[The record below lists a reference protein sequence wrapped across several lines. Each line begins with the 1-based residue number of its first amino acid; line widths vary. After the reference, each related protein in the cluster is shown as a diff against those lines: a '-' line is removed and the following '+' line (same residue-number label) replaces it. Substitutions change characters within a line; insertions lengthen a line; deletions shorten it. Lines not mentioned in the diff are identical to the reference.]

1 MASKLTHMKKY
12 IFLTV
17 ALLLMS
23 VQLFAQTPVY
33 LTKAYQPVESDRYNS
48 YSSLEIQGGDV
59 WNNCFT
65 LGVINNYHGYA
76 TFHLGGKYESIS
88 FILGAEKSYGG
99 NDPNIVQ
106 IHADGRRIFDYVL
119 RDGDLGQHFTLNI
132 SGVDKLEFSLVK
144 PEVEAAFCEVA
155 LWTKG
160 QTPHDLRGKN
170 NPEVKTRKLFR
181 DIVPY
186 RINYSSSN
194 TSGNSGR
201 HTLVGPDKETKS
213 IKIGNKEYDYGLWL
227 GMSMRLIG
235 SGESE
240 TNFNIRGQYETLRF
254 VVGPLAT
261 DDGNDT
267 SRGWVTVKG
276 DNKILYEYEINEE
289 SIAQQVTLDVKGIHK
304 LTFMSEQASGNLDG
318 AIVDAWVYPKG
329 EAPEVDKGA
338 GVAVTVDAPDPR
350 LKELPDVCKLISNI
364 PPYSLRSKVEYQLY
378 EGVSDYV
385 TFSMGGTKFNEGFI
399 LYMTSSFLN
408 NDLRSHAIFDLGNE
422 FDYVSFTAGYVSK
435 SWVMGN
441 DKLRVYA
448 DEELILEVPLHATY
462 PNQKFVL
469 PINKCRKLKFESGGQ
484 GTMDAAAFGVADL
497 VVYRGEPVENDL
509 FVHPV
514 PECPDEIDLIDLGA
528 PYIHYVSS
536 SREGAFVDGTSKKN
550 YFTRYDGSRIYKGF
564 VLQTSTHFS
573 LDFGALSG
581 SDAVGAGAVGA
592 AAVGASFVATGAA
605 VGGAMVG
612 TTLAPIAPLLML
624 AAGGEVAENSCAA
637 FNTYGQYNSVTFTV
651 ECLRKEGDT
660 QLLGPDT
667 MQPDISERKER
678 LLIGSNLNVVAEFD
692 VFEGMQP
699 QTVTVPIEGCEQ
711 LMFWLSNTAGTST
724 AYVFHDIKV
733 SKKKTELVVP
743 EDMRTAL
750 TVVTEPIWTTLTVPE
765 GWEHPGKTGVKVIDD
780 FIWDVTDLY
789 DAVQEALTKRAPGYN
804 VYTYY
809 LETEAGQICKAVKL
823 FTKGEEVAS
832 GSDGWRIPY
841 TLKEY
846 KYDFDELESMREDVA
861 DLLVQLPAANV
872 GLVELGLGAISF
884 GKVMKK
890 ANKMLLELR
899 KVINDMYRCA
909 RENEAYLLTLLNS
922 AVDIDGRVSTERTIF
937 APLLP
942 GETPP
947 PGETAKVR
955 NFSE

>member
-1 MASKLTHMKKY
+1 MKKY
-12 IFLTV
+12 IFFIAV
-17 ALLLMS
+17 FLMVS
-23 VQLFAQTPVY
+23 VQLLAQTPVY
-33 LTKAYQPVESDRYNS
+33 LTKAYQPVESDRYNA

-88 FILGAEKSYGG
+88 FILGAEKSHGG

-155 LWTKG
+155 LWTKD

-170 NPEVKTRKLFR
+170 DPEVKTRMLFR
-181 DIVPY
+181 DIAPY
-186 RINYSSSN
+186 RMNGSSF
-194 TSGNSGR
+194 NSQGDGR
-201 HTLVGPDKETKS
+201 HTWVAPDRKTKS
-213 IKIGNKEYDYGLWL
+213 IKIGNKTYEYGLLL
-227 GMSMRLIG
+227 GMSMRL
-235 SGESE
+235 SGGGKSS
-240 TNFNIRGQYETLRF
+240 TDLNIRGQYESLRF

-267 SRGWVTVKG
+267 SRGWVTVLG
-276 DNKILYEYEINEE
+276 DGKILYEYEINEE
-289 SIAQQVTLDVKGIHK
+289 SIAQQVTLDVKGVNR
-304 LTFMSEQASGNLDG
+304 LTFESEQASGSLDA

-329 EAPEVDKGA
+329 NTPDADTD
-338 GVAVTVDAPDPR
+338 VAVTVDAPDPR
-350 LKELPDVCKLISNI
+350 LKELPDVCKLITNI

-378 EGVSDYV
+378 EGISDYV

-399 LYMTSSFLN
+399 LYMTASFLN
-408 NDLRSHAIFDLGNE
+408 SDLRSHAIFDLGNE

-435 SWVMGN
+435 SWVMNN
-441 DKLRVYA
+441 DVLRVYA
-448 DEELILEVPLHATY
+448 DDELILEAPLHATY
-462 PNQKFVL
+462 PNQHFVL

-484 GTMDAAAFGVADL
+484 SSMDAAAFGVADL

-514 PECPDEIDLIDLGA
+514 PECPDEVDLIDLGA
-528 PYIHYVSS
+528 PYIHYVSRAS
-536 SREGAFVDGTSKKN
+536 SGVFVDGKSMKN

-573 LDFGALSG
+573 LDFGVLSG
-581 SDAVGAGAVGA
+581 SDAVGAGAIGA

-605 VGGAMVG
+605 IGGATVG
-612 TTLAPIAPLLML
+612 ATLAPIAPLLML
-624 AAGGEVAENSCAA
+624 AAGGEAAENSCAA

-667 MQPDISERKER
+667 MQPDISERKEK
-678 LLIGSNLNVVAEFD
+678 LLIGSDLNVVAELD
-692 VFEGMQP
+692 LFEGMQP
-699 QTVTVPIEGCEQ
+699 QTVTVPIEGCGQ
-711 LMFWLSNTAGTST
+711 LMFWLSNTGGTSA

-743 EDMRTAL
+743 EDMRPAL
-750 TVVTEPIWTTLTVPE
+750 TVVTEPVWTDLTVPE

-780 FIWDVTDLY
+780 FIWDFTDLY
-789 DAVQEALTKRAPGYN
+789 EAVQEALTKRAPDYN

-823 FTKGEEVAS
+823 FTKGEDVSS

-841 TLKEY
+841 TLGQY

-861 DLLVQLPAANV
+861 DLLLQLPAANV
-872 GLVELGLGAISF
+872 GLVELGFGAISF
-884 GKVMKK
+884 GKVMKT

-909 RENEAYLLTLLNS
+909 RENEAYLITLLNS
-922 AVDIDGRVSTERTIF
+922 AVDIDGRVTTERTVF

>member
-1 MASKLTHMKKY
+1 MKRLL
-12 IFLTV
+12 FLI
-17 ALLLMS
+17 AFLLCS
-23 VQLFAQTPVY
+23 VSYAQTPVY
-33 LTKAYQPVESDRYNS
+33 LTKAYKPVDSYRYTA

-65 LGVINNYHGYA
+65 LGVINNYHGHA
-76 TFHLGGKYESIS
+76 TFNIGGKYETIS
-88 FILGAEKSYGG
+88 FILGAVKNHGG
-99 NDPNIVQ
+99 YDPNIVQ
-106 IHADGRRIFDYVL
+106 IHADGKRIFDHVL
-119 RDGDLGQHFTLNI
+119 RDGDLEQHFTLNI

-144 PEVEAAFCEVA
+144 PEVEPAFCEVA

-160 QTPHDLRGKN
+160 QTPHDLRGKHD
-170 NPEVKTRKLFR
+170 PEVKSRMLFR
-181 DIVPY
+181 DIAPY
-186 RINYSSSN
+186 RINYSSGN
-194 TSGNSGR
+194 TKGDSGR
-201 HTLVGPDKETKS
+201 HTLVGPDKKTKS

-227 GMSMRLIG
+227 GMSMQLIG
-235 SGESE
+235 GWESE
-240 TNFNIRGQYETLRF
+240 TDFNIRGQYETLRF

-261 DDGNDT
+261 DNGNDT
-267 SRGWVTVKG
+267 STGWVSVLG
-276 DNKILYEYEINEE
+276 DGKILYEYEINEE
-289 SIAQQVTLDVKGIHK
+289 SIAQQVTLDVKGVHK
-304 LTFMSEQASGNLDG
+304 LAFTSEQASGSLDG

-329 EAPEVDKGA
+329 EAPEVDSGA
-338 GVAVTVDAPDPR
+338 GVAVTADAPDPR

-364 PPYSLRSKVEYQLY
+364 PPYSLRSQVEYQLY

-399 LYMTSSFLN
+399 LYNLASFL
-408 NDLRSHAIFDLGNE
+408 DDDVRSHALFDLGNE
-422 FDYVSFTAGYVSK
+422 FDYVSFTVGYVSK

-441 DKLRVYA
+441 DVLRVYA
-448 DEELILEVPLHATY
+448 DEELIFEVPLHSTY
-462 PNQKFVL
+462 PNQKYII
-469 PINKCRKLKFESGGQ
+469 PINKCRKLKFESSGQ
-484 GTMDAAAFGVADL
+484 STMDAAAFGVADL

-536 SREGAFVDGTSKKN
+536 SREGAFVDGTSMRN

-581 SDAVGAGAVGA
+581 SDAVGAGAIGS

-605 VGGAMVG
+605 VGGATVG
-612 TTLAPIAPLLML
+612 ATLAPIAPLLLL
-624 AAGGEVAENSCAA
+624 AAGGEAVENSCAA

-678 LLIGSNLNVVAEFD
+678 LLIGSNLNVVAELD

-711 LMFWLSNTAGTST
+711 LMFWLSNTNGTSA
-724 AYVFHDIKV
+724 AYVFHDIKL
-733 SKKKTELVVP
+733 SKTKCELKVP
-743 EDMRTAL
+743 EDMRPAL
-750 TVVTEPIWTTLTVPE
+750 KVVTEPVWTNLTVPE
-765 GWEHPGKTGVKVIDD
+765 GWKHPGDTDVDVIDD
-780 FIWDVTDLY
+780 FIEDFEDLY
-789 DAVQEALTKRAPGYN
+789 DEVQEALVKRAPKYS

-809 LETEAGQICKAVKL
+809 LETEVGQICKAVKL
-823 FTKGEEVAS
+823 FTKGENVAS

-841 TLKEY
+841 TLNEY
-846 KYDFDELESMREDVA
+846 SYDLDALKSLKEDVT
-861 DLLVQLPAANV
+861 DLLIQLPTANL

-884 GKVMKK
+884 RKVMKVT
-890 ANKMLLELR
+890 NKILLELR
-899 KVINDMYRCA
+899 KVIDDMYRCA
-909 RENEAYLLTLLNS
+909 RENEAFLVTLLNS
-922 AVDIDGRVSTERTIF
+922 AIDIDGRVSTERTIF

-942 GETPP
+942 GEMPP

>member
-1 MASKLTHMKKY
+1 MKRLL
-12 IFLTV
+12 FLISFLLC
-17 ALLLMS
+17 ALS
-23 VQLFAQTPVY
+23 YAQTPVY
-33 LTKAYQPVESDRYNS
+33 LTKAYKPVDSDRYTA
-48 YSSLEIQGGDV
+48 YSSLEIQGGDT

-76 TFHLGGKYESIS
+76 TFRLGGKYECIS
-88 FILGAEKSYGG
+88 FILGAEKSNGG

-106 IHADGRRIFDYVL
+106 IHADGRRVFDYVL

-132 SGVDKLEFSLVK
+132 SGVDKLEFSLLK

-160 QTPHDLRGKN
+160 QTPHDLRGKHD
-170 NPEVKTRKLFR
+170 PEVKTRMLFK
-181 DIVPY
+181 DIAPY

-194 TSGNSGR
+194 PKGDSGR
-201 HTLVGPDKETKS
+201 HTLVGPDKKTTS
-213 IKIGNKEYDYGLWL
+213 IKIGNKEYDYGLWM
-227 GMSMRLIG
+227 GMSMQLIG
-235 SGESE
+235 GWESE

-254 VVGPLAT
+254 VVGPLVT
-261 DDGNDT
+261 DAGNDT

-289 SIAQQVTLDVKGIHK
+289 SIARQVTIDVTGVSK
-304 LTFMSEQASGNLDG
+304 LTFMSEQASGSLDG

-329 EAPEVDKGA
+329 EAPEVDTGS

-364 PPYSLRSKVEYQLY
+364 PPYSLRSQVEYQLY
-378 EGVSDYV
+378 DGVSDYV

-399 LYMTSSFLN
+399 LYNLASFF
-408 NDLRSHAIFDLGNE
+408 DDDVRSHAIFDLGNE

-441 DKLRVYA
+441 DRLRVYA
-448 DEELILEVPLHATY
+448 DEELIFEVLLHSTY
-462 PNQKFVL
+462 PNQKFIL
-469 PINKCRKLKFESGGQ
+469 PINKCRKLKFESTGQ
-484 GTMDAAAFGVADL
+484 STMDAAAFGVADL

-528 PYIHYVSS
+528 PYIHYVSRAGS
-536 SREGAFVDGTSKKN
+536 GVFVDGKSIKN

-581 SDAVGAGAVGA
+581 SDAVGAGAIGA

-605 VGGAMVG
+605 VGGVAVG
-612 TTLAPIAPLLML
+612 ATLAPIAPLLML
-624 AAGGEVAENSCAA
+624 AAGGEAVENSCAA

-667 MQPDISERKER
+667 MQPDISERKEK
-678 LLIGSNLNVVAEFD
+678 LLIGSNLEVVAELD

-711 LMFWLSNTAGTST
+711 LMFWLSNTAGTSA

-733 SKKKTELVVP
+733 SKKKSGLVVP
-743 EDMRTAL
+743 EDMRPAL
-750 TVVTEPIWTTLTVPE
+750 TVVTEPVWTDLTVPE

-789 DAVQEALTKRAPGYN
+789 GAVQKALTKRAPGYDI
-804 VYTYY
+804 YTYY

-841 TLKEY
+841 TLSDY

-872 GLVELGLGAISF
+872 ALVELGLGAISF

-890 ANKMLLELR
+890 ANKVLLELR

-909 RENEAYLLTLLNS
+909 RENEAYLINLLKS
-922 AVDIDGRVSTERTIF
+922 AIDIDGRVTTERTVF
-937 APLLP
+937 APLFP

-947 PGETAKVR
+947 PGETAMAR

>member
-1 MASKLTHMKKY
+1 MKKHV
-12 IFLTV
+12 FLTIAFMLV
-17 ALLLMS
+17 SVLLS
-23 VQLFAQTPVY
+23 AQTPVY
-33 LTKAYQPVESDRYNS
+33 LTKAYKPVESDRYKA

-76 TFHLGGKYESIS
+76 TFRLGGKYENIS
-88 FILGAEKSYGG
+88 FILGAEKSNGG

-106 IHADGRRIFDYVL
+106 IHADGKRIFDYVL
-119 RDGDLGQHFTLNI
+119 RDGDLGQQFTLNI

-170 NPEVKTRKLFR
+170 DPQVKTRMLFK
-181 DIVPY
+181 DIAPY

-194 TSGNSGR
+194 TKGDSGR
-201 HTLVGPDKETKS
+201 HTLVGPDKKTKS

-227 GMSMRLIG
+227 GMSMQLIG
-235 SGESE
+235 GWESE
-240 TNFNIRGQYETLRF
+240 TDFNIRGQYETLRF

-261 DDGNDT
+261 DNGNDT
-267 SRGWVTVKG
+267 STGWVSVLG
-276 DNKILYEYEINEE
+276 DGKILYEYEINEE
-289 SIAQQVTLDVKGIHK
+289 SIAQQVTLDVKGVHK
-304 LTFMSEQASGNLDG
+304 LAFTSEQASGSLDG

-329 EAPEVDKGA
+329 EAPEVDSGT

-364 PPYSLRSKVEYQLY
+364 PPYSLRSQVEYQLY

-399 LYMTSSFLN
+399 LYNLASFL
-408 NDLRSHAIFDLGNE
+408 DDDVRSHALFDLGNE

-441 DKLRVYA
+441 DVLSVYA
-448 DEELILEVPLHATY
+448 DEELILQVPLHSTY
-462 PNQKFVL
+462 PNQKIVL
-469 PINKCRKLKFESGGQ
+469 PINKCRKLKFESSGQ
-484 GTMDAAAFGVADL
+484 STMDAAAFGVADL

-528 PYIHYVSS
+528 PYIHYVSQAGS
-536 SREGAFVDGTSKKN
+536 GAFVDGTSKKN

-581 SDAVGAGAVGA
+581 SDAVGAGAIGA

-624 AAGGEVAENSCAA
+624 AAGGEAVENSCAA

-678 LLIGSNLNVVAEFD
+678 LLIGSNLEVVAELD

-711 LMFWLSNTAGTST
+711 LMFWLSNTSGTSA

-733 SKKKTELVVP
+733 SKKKSELVVP
-743 EDMRTAL
+743 EDMRPAL
-750 TVVTEPIWTTLTVPE
+750 TVVTEPVWTTLTVPE

-789 DAVQEALTKRAPGYN
+789 DDVREALTKRAPGYD

-841 TLKEY
+841 TLNEY

-872 GLVELGLGAISF
+872 GLVELGLRAISF
-884 GKVMKK
+884 GKVMKTADK
-890 ANKMLLELR
+890 LIIELR

-909 RENEAYLLTLLNS
+909 RENEAYLVTLLNS
-922 AVDIDGRVSTERTIF
+922 AIDIDGRVSTERTIF

-942 GETPP
+942 GEIPP
-947 PGETAKVR
+947 SGETAKVR

>member
-1 MASKLTHMKKY
+1 MA
-12 IFLTV
+12 F
-17 ALLLMS
+17 LLMS
-23 VQLFAQTPVY
+23 VLLSAQTPVY
-33 LTKAYQPVESDRYNS
+33 LTKAYKPVDSDRYTA
-48 YSSLEIQGGDV
+48 YSSLEIQGGDT

-65 LGVINNYHGYA
+65 LGVINNYHGHA
-76 TFHLGGKYESIS
+76 TFNIGGKYESIS
-88 FILGAEKSYGG
+88 FILGAEKSNGG

-106 IHADGRRIFDYVL
+106 IHADGKRIFDYVL
-119 RDGDLGQHFTLNI
+119 RDGDLGQQFTLNI

-160 QTPHDLRGKN
+160 QTPHDLRGKHD
-170 NPEVKTRKLFR
+170 PEVKTRMLFK
-181 DIVPY
+181 DIAPY

-194 TSGNSGR
+194 TKGDSGR
-201 HTLVGPDKETKS
+201 HTLVGPDKKTKS

-227 GMSMRLIG
+227 GMSMQLIG
-235 SGESE
+235 GWESE

-261 DDGNDT
+261 DNGNDT
-267 SRGWVTVKG
+267 STGWVSVLG
-276 DNKILYEYEINEE
+276 DGKILYEYEINEE

-304 LTFMSEQASGNLDG
+304 LAFTSEQASGSLDG

-329 EAPEVDKGA
+329 EAPEVDSGT

-364 PPYSLRSKVEYQLY
+364 PPYSLRSQVEYQLY

-399 LYMTSSFLN
+399 LYNLASFL
-408 NDLRSHAIFDLGNE
+408 DDDVRSHALFDLGNE

-441 DKLRVYA
+441 DVLSVYA
-448 DEELILEVPLHATY
+448 DEELILQVPLHSTY

-469 PINKCRKLKFESGGQ
+469 PINKCRKLKFESSGQ
-484 GTMDAAAFGVADL
+484 STMDAAAFGVADL

-528 PYIHYVSS
+528 PYIHYVSQAGS
-536 SREGAFVDGTSKKN
+536 GVFVDGTSKKN

-581 SDAVGAGAVGA
+581 SDAVGAGAIGA

-624 AAGGEVAENSCAA
+624 AAGGEAVENSCAA
-637 FNTYGQYNSVTFTV
+637 FNTYGEYNSVTFTV

-678 LLIGSNLNVVAEFD
+678 LLIGSNLEVVAELD

-711 LMFWLSNTAGTST
+711 LMFWLSNTGGTSA

-733 SKKKTELVVP
+733 SKNKSELVVP
-743 EDMRTAL
+743 EDMRPAL
-750 TVVTEPIWTTLTVPE
+750 TVVTEPVWTTLTVPE

-789 DAVQEALTKRAPGYN
+789 DAVQKALTKRAPGYD

-841 TLKEY
+841 TLNEY

-872 GLVELGLGAISF
+872 GLVELGLRAISF

-890 ANKMLLELR
+890 ADKLILELR

-909 RENEAYLLTLLNS
+909 RENEAYLVTLLNS
-922 AVDIDGRVSTERTIF
+922 AIDIDGRVSTERTIF

-942 GETPP
+942 GEIPP
-947 PGETAKVR
+947 SGETAKVR

>member
-1 MASKLTHMKKY
+1 MKRH
-12 IFLTV
+12 IV
-17 ALLLMS
+17 LLAAFMLLS
-23 VQLFAQTPVY
+23 VQLLAQTPVY
-33 LTKAYQPVESDRYNS
+33 LTKAYQPVESDRYNA

-76 TFHLGGKYESIS
+76 TFHLRGKYESIS
-88 FILGAEKSYGG
+88 FILGAEKSHGG

-155 LWTKG
+155 LWTKD
-160 QTPHDLRGKN
+160 QTPHDLSGKN
-170 NPEVKTRKLFR
+170 DSEVNTRMLFR
-181 DIVPY
+181 DIAPY
-186 RINYSSSN
+186 RMNGSSF
-194 TSGNSGR
+194 NSQGDGR
-201 HTLVGPDKETKS
+201 HTWVAPDRKTKS
-213 IKIGNKEYDYGLWL
+213 IKIGNKTYEYGLLL
-227 GMSMRLIG
+227 GMSMRLSG
-235 SGESE
+235 SGKSS
-240 TNFNIRGQYETLRF
+240 TDLNIRGQYESLRF

-267 SRGWVTVKG
+267 SRGWVTVLG
-276 DNKILYEYEINEE
+276 DGKILYEYEINEE
-289 SIAQQVTLDVKGIHK
+289 SIAQQVTLDVKGVNR
-304 LTFMSEQASGNLDG
+304 LTFESEQASGSLDA

-329 EAPEVDKGA
+329 NTPDADTD
-338 GVAVTVDAPDPR
+338 VAVTVDAPDPR
-350 LKELPDVCKLISNI
+350 LKELPDVCKLITNI

-378 EGVSDYV
+378 EGISDYV

-399 LYMTSSFLN
+399 LYMTASFLN
-408 NDLRSHAIFDLGNE
+408 SDLRSHAIFDLGNE

-435 SWVMGN
+435 SWVMNN
-441 DKLRVYA
+441 DVLRVYA
-448 DEELILEVPLHATY
+448 DDELILEAPLHATY
-462 PNQKFVL
+462 PNQHFVL

-484 GTMDAAAFGVADL
+484 GSMDAAAFGVADL

-514 PECPDEIDLIDLGA
+514 PECPDEVDLIDLGA
-528 PYIHYVSS
+528 PYIHYVSQAS
-536 SREGAFVDGTSKKN
+536 SGVFVDGKSMKN

-573 LDFGALSG
+573 LDFGPLSG
-581 SDAVGAGAVGA
+581 SDAVGAGAIGA
-592 AAVGASFVATGAA
+592 AAVGASFVATGAT

-612 TTLAPIAPLLML
+612 STLAPIAPLLML
-624 AAGGEVAENSCAA
+624 AAGGEAVENSCAA

-667 MQPDISERKER
+667 MQPDISERKEK

-711 LMFWLSNTAGTST
+711 LMFWLSNTNGTSA

-733 SKKKTELVVP
+733 SKKKTALVVP
-743 EDMRTAL
+743 EDMRPAL
-750 TVVTEPIWTTLTVPE
+750 TVVTEPVWTDITLTDVWERPE
-765 GWEHPGKTGVKVIDD
+765 KTGVKAVDD
-780 FIWDVTDLY
+780 YIRGFVDLY
-789 DAVQEALTKRAPGYN
+789 NDVQEALKKRAPGYSI
-804 VYTYY
+804 YTYY

-823 FTKGEEVAS
+823 FTKGEDVAS
-832 GSDGWRIPY
+832 GSEGWRIPY
-841 TLKEY
+841 TLGQY
-846 KYDFDELESMREDVA
+846 KYDFDDLKSMKENAAEL
-861 DLLVQLPAANV
+861 LIQLPSANV
-872 GLVELGLGAISF
+872 GLLELGLGAISY
-884 GKVMKK
+884 GKIIK
-890 ANKMLLELR
+890 ATNKALPKLK
-899 KVINDMYRCA
+899 KVIDDMYKCA
-909 RENEAYLLTLLNS
+909 RENEAYLATLLNS
-922 AVDIDGRVSTERTIF
+922 AIDIDGRVSTERTIF

-947 PGETAKVR
+947 EGETAKVR

>member
-1 MASKLTHMKKY
+1 MKKY
-12 IFLTV
+12 IFFIAV
-17 ALLLMS
+17 FLMVS
-23 VQLFAQTPVY
+23 VQLLAQTPVY
-33 LTKAYQPVESDRYNS
+33 LTKAYQPVESDRYNA

-88 FILGAEKSYGG
+88 FILGAEKSHGG

-155 LWTKG
+155 LWTKD

-170 NPEVKTRKLFR
+170 DPEVKTRMLFR
-181 DIVPY
+181 DIAPY
-186 RINYSSSN
+186 RMNGSSF
-194 TSGNSGR
+194 NSQGDGR
-201 HTLVGPDKETKS
+201 HTWVAPDRKTKS
-213 IKIGNKEYDYGLWL
+213 IKIGNKTYEYGLLL
-227 GMSMRLIG
+227 GMSMRL
-235 SGESE
+235 SGGGKSS
-240 TNFNIRGQYETLRF
+240 TDLNIRGQYESLRF

-267 SRGWVTVKG
+267 SRGWVTVLG
-276 DNKILYEYEINEE
+276 DGKILYEYEINEE
-289 SIAQQVTLDVKGIHK
+289 SIAQQVTLDVKGVNR
-304 LTFMSEQASGNLDG
+304 LTFESEQASGSLDA

-329 EAPEVDKGA
+329 NTPDADTD
-338 GVAVTVDAPDPR
+338 VAVTVDAPDPR
-350 LKELPDVCKLISNI
+350 LKELPDVCKLITNI

-378 EGVSDYV
+378 EGISDYV

-399 LYMTSSFLN
+399 LYMTASFLN
-408 NDLRSHAIFDLGNE
+408 SDLRSHAIFDLGNE

-435 SWVMGN
+435 SWVMNN
-441 DKLRVYA
+441 DVLRVYA
-448 DEELILEVPLHATY
+448 DDELILEAPLHATY
-462 PNQKFVL
+462 PNQHFVL

-484 GTMDAAAFGVADL
+484 SSMDAAAFGVADL

-514 PECPDEIDLIDLGA
+514 PECPDEVDLIDLGA
-528 PYIHYVSS
+528 PYIHYVSRAS
-536 SREGAFVDGTSKKN
+536 SGVFVDGKSMKN

-573 LDFGALSG
+573 LDFGVLSG
-581 SDAVGAGAVGA
+581 SDAVGAGAIGA

-605 VGGAMVG
+605 IGGATVG
-612 TTLAPIAPLLML
+612 ATLAPIAPLLML
-624 AAGGEVAENSCAA
+624 AAGGEAAENSCAA

-667 MQPDISERKER
+667 MQPDISERKEK
-678 LLIGSNLNVVAEFD
+678 LLIGSDLNVVAELD
-692 VFEGMQP
+692 LFEGMQP
-699 QTVTVPIEGCEQ
+699 QTVTVPIEGCGQ
-711 LMFWLSNTAGTST
+711 LMFWLSNTGGTSA

-743 EDMRTAL
+743 EDMRPAL
-750 TVVTEPIWTTLTVPE
+750 TVVTEPVWTDLTVPE

-789 DAVQEALTKRAPGYN
+789 EAVQEALTKRAPGYD

-823 FTKGEEVAS
+823 FTKGEDVSS

-841 TLKEY
+841 TLGQY
-846 KYDFDELESMREDVA
+846 KYDFDALESMREDVA
-861 DLLVQLPAANV
+861 DLLVQLPTANLS
-872 GLVELGLGAISF
+872 LVELGLKAISY
-884 GKVMKK
+884 GKVMKTADK
-890 ANKMLLELR
+890 LILELR

-909 RENEAYLLTLLNS
+909 RENEAYLITLLNS
-922 AVDIDGRVSTERTIF
+922 AVDIDGRVTTERTVF

>member
-1 MASKLTHMKKY
+1 MKKY
-12 IFLTV
+12 IFFIAV
-17 ALLLMS
+17 FLMVS
-23 VQLFAQTPVY
+23 VQLLAQTPVY
-33 LTKAYQPVESDRYNS
+33 LTKAYQPVESDRYNA

-88 FILGAEKSYGG
+88 FILGAEKSHGG

-155 LWTKG
+155 LWTKD

-170 NPEVKTRKLFR
+170 DPEVKTRMLFR
-181 DIVPY
+181 DIAPY
-186 RINYSSSN
+186 RMNGSSF
-194 TSGNSGR
+194 NSQGDGR
-201 HTLVGPDKETKS
+201 HTWVAPDRKTKS
-213 IKIGNKEYDYGLWL
+213 IKIGNKTYEYGLLL
-227 GMSMRLIG
+227 GMSMRLSG
-235 SGESE
+235 SGKSS
-240 TNFNIRGQYETLRF
+240 TDLNIRGQYESLRF

-267 SRGWVTVKG
+267 SRGWVTVLG
-276 DNKILYEYEINEE
+276 DGKILYEYEINEE
-289 SIAQQVTLDVKGIHK
+289 SIAQQVTLDVKGVNR
-304 LTFMSEQASGNLDG
+304 LTFESEQVSGSLDA

-329 EAPEVDKGA
+329 NAPDA
-338 GVAVTVDAPDPR
+338 DTDTDVAVTVDVPDPR
-350 LKELPDVCKLISNI
+350 LKELPDVCKLITNI

-378 EGVSDYV
+378 EGISDYV

-399 LYMTSSFLN
+399 LYMTASFLN
-408 NDLRSHAIFDLGNE
+408 SDLRSHAIFDLGNE

-435 SWVMGN
+435 SWVMNN
-441 DKLRVYA
+441 DALRVYA
-448 DEELILEVPLHATY
+448 DDELILEAPLHATY
-462 PNQKFVL
+462 PNQHFVL

-484 GTMDAAAFGVADL
+484 SSMDAAAFGVADL

-514 PECPDEIDLIDLGA
+514 PECPDEVDLIDLGA
-528 PYIHYVSS
+528 PYIHYVSQAS
-536 SREGAFVDGTSKKN
+536 SGVFVDGKSMKN

-573 LDFGALSG
+573 LDFGVLSG
-581 SDAVGAGAVGA
+581 SDAVGAGAIGA
-592 AAVGASFVATGAA
+592 AAVGASFVATGVA
-605 VGGAMVG
+605 VGGVTVG
-612 TTLAPIAPLLML
+612 ATLAPIAPLLML
-624 AAGGEVAENSCAA
+624 AAGGEAAENSCAA

-678 LLIGSNLNVVAEFD
+678 LLIGSNLEVVAELD

-711 LMFWLSNTAGTST
+711 LMFWLSNTAGTSA
-724 AYVFHDIKV
+724 AYVFHDIKL

-743 EDMRTAL
+743 EDMRPAL
-750 TVVTEPIWTTLTVPE
+750 TVVTEPVWTTLTVPE

-789 DAVQEALTKRAPGYN
+789 EAVQEALTKRAPGYD

-823 FTKGEEVAS
+823 FTKGEDVSS

-841 TLKEY
+841 TLGQY
-846 KYDFDELESMREDVA
+846 KYDFDALESMREDVA
-861 DLLVQLPAANV
+861 DLLVQLPTANLS
-872 GLVELGLGAISF
+872 LVELGLKAISY
-884 GKVMKK
+884 GKVMKTADK
-890 ANKMLLELR
+890 LILELR

-909 RENEAYLLTLLNS
+909 RENEAYLITLLNS
-922 AVDIDGRVSTERTIF
+922 AVDIDGRVTTERTVF

>member
-1 MASKLTHMKKY
+1 MKKH
-12 IFLTV
+12 ILLIGALMLT
-17 ALLLMS
+17 S
-23 VQLFAQTPVY
+23 VILSAQTPVY
-33 LTKAYQPVESDRYNS
+33 LTKAYQPVEKDLYNT
-48 YSSLEIQGGDV
+48 YPSLEIQGGDA

-106 IHADGRRIFDYVL
+106 IHADGRRIFDHVL

-160 QTPHDLRGKN
+160 QTPHDLRGKHD
-170 NPEVKTRKLFR
+170 PEVKARMLFK
-181 DIVPY
+181 DIAPY

-194 TSGNSGR
+194 TKGDSGR
-201 HTLVGPDKETKS
+201 HTLVGPDKKTTS
-213 IKIGNKEYDYGLWL
+213 IKIGNKEYYYGLWM
-227 GMSMRLIG
+227 GMSMQLIG
-235 SGESE
+235 GWESE

-254 VVGPLAT
+254 VVGPLVT

-289 SIAQQVTLDVKGIHK
+289 SIAQQVTLDVKGVHK
-304 LTFMSEQASGNLDG
+304 LAFTSEQASGSLDG

-329 EAPEVDKGA
+329 EAPEVNAGT
-338 GVAVTVDAPDPR
+338 GVAVTADAPDPR

-509 FVHPV
+509 FIHPV
-514 PECPDEIDLIDLGA
+514 PECPYETDLIDLGA

-536 SREGAFVDGTSKKN
+536 SREGAFVDGTSMRN

-592 AAVGASFVATGAA
+592 AAAGASFVATGAA
-605 VGGAMVG
+605 VGGVAVG

-678 LLIGSNLNVVAEFD
+678 LLIGSNLNVVAELD

-711 LMFWLSNTAGTST
+711 LMFWLSNTKGTSA

-733 SKKKTELVVP
+733 SKKKSELVVP
-743 EDMRTAL
+743 EDMRPAL
-750 TVVTEPIWTTLTVPE
+750 TVVTEPVWTDLTVPE

-780 FIWDVTDLY
+780 YIWDFYGLY
-789 DAVQEALTKRAPGYN
+789 TEVQKAITKRAPGYD

-823 FTKGEEVAS
+823 FTKGEDVAS

-841 TLKEY
+841 TLSQY
-846 KYDFDELESMREDVA
+846 KYDFDALTSMKENVTELLME
-861 DLLVQLPAANV
+861 LPAANLS
-872 GLVELGLGAISF
+872 LVELGFRAISF
-884 GKVMKK
+884 GKVMKET
-890 ANKMLLELR
+890 NKILLELR

-909 RENEAYLLTLLNS
+909 RENEAYLVTLLNS
-922 AVDIDGRVSTERTIF
+922 AVDIDGRVTTERTVF

>member
-1 MASKLTHMKKY
+1 MKKH
-12 IFLTV
+12 ILLIAVFL
-17 ALLLMS
+17 
-23 VQLFAQTPVY
+23 LFGVHLSAQTPVY
-33 LTKAYQPVESDRYNS
+33 LTKAYKPLEGDRYTA
-48 YSSLEIQGGDV
+48 YPSLEIEGGDT
-59 WNNCFT
+59 WNNCFV
-65 LGVINNYHGYA
+65 LGVINNYHGRA
-76 TFHLGGKYESIS
+76 SFSLGSKYETIS
-88 FILGAEKSYGG
+88 FIIGPGKSHGKH
-99 NDPNIVQ
+99 DPNVVQ
-106 IHADGRRIFDYVL
+106 IHADGKRVFEHVVREA
-119 RDGDLGQHFTLNI
+119 DLTKHFTLNI
-132 SGVDKLEFSLVK
+132 SGVDKLEFSLLNAECDV
-144 PEVEAAFCEVA
+144 AFCEVA

-170 NPEVKTRKLFR
+170 DPQVKSRMLFR
-181 DIVPY
+181 DITPY
-186 RINYSSSN
+186 RMNHSSVYSN
-194 TSGNSGR
+194 DDGR
-201 HTLVGPDKETKS
+201 HTWVAPDRKTS
-213 IKIGNKEYDYGLWL
+213 SVKIGNKVYDYGLWM
-227 GMSMRLIG
+227 GMSMQLIG
-235 SGESE
+235 GWESE

-261 DDGNDT
+261 DNGNDT
-267 SRGWVTVKG
+267 SRGWVSVLG
-276 DNKILYEYEINEE
+276 DGKILYEYEINEE
-289 SIAQQVTLDVKGIHK
+289 SIAQQVTLDVKGVQR
-304 LTFMSEQASGNLDG
+304 LTFTSEQASGSLDG

-329 EAPEVDKGA
+329 ESPEVDTAA
-338 GVAVTVDAPDPR
+338 GVAVTADAPDPR
-350 LKELPDVCKLISNI
+350 LKSLPDVCKLISNI
-364 PPYSLRSKVEYQLY
+364 PPYSLRSQVENQLY
-378 EGVSDYV
+378 EGISDYV

-399 LYMTSSFLN
+399 LYNLASFL
-408 NDLRSHAIFDLGNE
+408 DDDVRSHAIFDLGNE

-441 DKLRVYA
+441 DVLRVYA
-448 DEELILEVPLHATY
+448 DDELIFQVPLHSTY
-462 PNQKFVL
+462 PNQKFIL
-469 PINKCRKLKFESGGQ
+469 PINKCRKLKFESTGQ
-484 GTMDAAAFGVADL
+484 STMDAAAFGVADL

-536 SREGAFVDGTSKKN
+536 SREGAFVDGTSMRN

-581 SDAVGAGAVGA
+581 SDAVGAGAIGA

-624 AAGGEVAENSCAA
+624 AAGGEAVENSCAA

-711 LMFWLSNTAGTST
+711 LMFWLSNTNGTSA

-733 SKKKTELVVP
+733 SKKRTELVVP
-743 EDMRTAL
+743 EDMRPAL
-750 TVVTEPIWTTLTVPE
+750 TVVTEPVWTDITLTDVWERPE
-765 GWEHPGKTGVKVIDD
+765 RTGVKAVDD
-780 FIWDVTDLY
+780 YIRGFVDLY
-789 DAVQEALTKRAPGYN
+789 NDVQEALKKRAPGYSI
-804 VYTYY
+804 YTYY

-823 FTKGEEVAS
+823 FTKGEDVAS
-832 GSDGWRIPY
+832 GSEGWRIPY
-841 TLKEY
+841 TLDQY
-846 KYDFDELESMREDVA
+846 KYDFDDLKSMKENVAEL
-861 DLLVQLPAANV
+861 LIQLPVANV
-872 GLVELGLGAISF
+872 GLVELGLRAISY
-884 GKVMKK
+884 GKIVK
-890 ANKMLLELR
+890 ATNKMLPTL
-899 KVINDMYRCA
+899 KKIIDDMYRCA
-909 RENEAYLLTLLNS
+909 RENEAYLVTLLNS
-922 AVDIDGRVSTERTIF
+922 SIDIDGRVSTERTIF
-937 APLLP
+937 APLQP
-942 GETPP
+942 GEIPP
-947 PGETAKVR
+947 SGETAKVR

>member
-1 MASKLTHMKKY
+1 MDSKPIRMKKHV
-12 IFLTV
+12 FLTIAFMLV
-17 ALLLMS
+17 SVLLS
-23 VQLFAQTPVY
+23 AQTPVY
-33 LTKAYQPVESDRYNS
+33 LTKAYKPVDSDRYTA
-48 YSSLEIQGGDV
+48 YSSLEIQGGDT

-76 TFHLGGKYESIS
+76 TFRLGGKYEHIS
-88 FILGAEKSYGG
+88 FILGAEKSNGG

-106 IHADGRRIFDYVL
+106 IHADGKRIFDYVL
-119 RDGDLGQHFTLNI
+119 RDGDLGKQFTLNI

-160 QTPHDLRGKN
+160 QTPHDLRGKHD
-170 NPEVKTRKLFR
+170 PEVKTRMLFK
-181 DIVPY
+181 DIAPY

-194 TSGNSGR
+194 TKGDSGR
-201 HTLVGPDKETKS
+201 HTLVGPDKKTKS

-227 GMSMRLIG
+227 GMSMQLIG
-235 SGESE
+235 GWESE

-261 DDGNDT
+261 DNGNDT
-267 SRGWVTVKG
+267 STGWVSVLG
-276 DNKILYEYEINEE
+276 DGKILYEYEINEE

-304 LTFMSEQASGNLDG
+304 LAFTSEQASGSLDG

-329 EAPEVDKGA
+329 EAPEVESGT

-364 PPYSLRSKVEYQLY
+364 PPYSLRSQVEYQLY

-399 LYMTSSFLN
+399 LYNLASFL
-408 NDLRSHAIFDLGNE
+408 DDDVRSHALFDLGNE

-441 DKLRVYA
+441 DVLSVYA
-448 DEELILEVPLHATY
+448 DEELILQVPLHSTY
-462 PNQKFVL
+462 PNQKYII
-469 PINKCRKLKFESGGQ
+469 PINKCRKLKFESSGQ
-484 GTMDAAAFGVADL
+484 STMDTAAFGVADL

-536 SREGAFVDGTSKKN
+536 SREGAFVDGKSMRN

-592 AAVGASFVATGAA
+592 TAAGASFVATGAA
-605 VGGAMVG
+605 VGGVAVG

-624 AAGGEVAENSCAA
+624 AAGGEAVENSCAA

-660 QLLGPDT
+660 QRLGPDT

-711 LMFWLSNTAGTST
+711 LMFWLSNTKGTSA

-733 SKKKTELVVP
+733 SKKKSVLVVP
-743 EDMRTAL
+743 EDMRPAL
-750 TVVTEPIWTTLTVPE
+750 TVVTEPVWTNLTVTE

-780 FIWDVTDLY
+780 YIWDFYDLY
-789 DAVQEALTKRAPGYN
+789 TEVQNALTKRAPEYS

-823 FTKGEEVAS
+823 FTKGEDVAS
-832 GSDGWRIPY
+832 SSDGWRIPY
-841 TLKEY
+841 TLSQY
-846 KYDFDELESMREDVA
+846 KYDFDALESMKEDVTE
-861 DLLVQLPAANV
+861 LLMELPTANLS
-872 GLVELGLGAISF
+872 LVELGFRAISF
-884 GKVMKK
+884 GKVMKET
-890 ANKMLLELR
+890 NKILLELR

-909 RENEAYLLTLLNS
+909 RENEAYLITLLNS
-922 AVDIDGRVSTERTIF
+922 AVDIDGRVTTERTVF

>member
-1 MASKLTHMKKY
+1 MKKY
-12 IFLTV
+12 LFLTV
-17 ALLLMS
+17 VCLLMS
-23 VQLFAQTPVY
+23 IRLFSQTPVY
-33 LTKAYQPVESDRYNS
+33 LTKAYKPMDSDRYTA

-76 TFHLGGKYESIS
+76 TFRLGGKYEYIS
-88 FILGAEKSYGG
+88 FILGAEKSNGG

-106 IHADGRRIFDYVL
+106 IHADGKRIFDYVL
-119 RDGDLGQHFTLNI
+119 RDGDLGQQFTLNI

-160 QTPHDLRGKN
+160 QTPHDLRGKHD
-170 NPEVKTRKLFR
+170 PEVKSRMLFR
-181 DIVPY
+181 DIAPY

-194 TSGNSGR
+194 TKGDSGR
-201 HTLVGPDKETKS
+201 HTLVGPDKKTKS

-227 GMSMRLIG
+227 GMSMQLIG
-235 SGESE
+235 GWESE
-240 TNFNIRGQYETLRF
+240 TDFNIRGQYETLRF

-261 DDGNDT
+261 DNGNDT
-267 SRGWVTVKG
+267 STGWVCVLG
-276 DNKILYEYEINEE
+276 DGKILYEYEINEE
-289 SIAQQVTLDVKGIHK
+289 SIAQQVTLDVKGVHK
-304 LTFMSEQASGNLDG
+304 LAFTSEQASGSLDG

-329 EAPEVDKGA
+329 EAPEVDSGA
-338 GVAVTVDAPDPR
+338 GVAVTADAPDPR
-350 LKELPDVCKLISNI
+350 LMELPDVCRLISNI
-364 PPYSLRSKVEYQLY
+364 PPYSLRSQVEYQLY

-399 LYMTSSFLN
+399 LYNLASFL
-408 NDLRSHAIFDLGNE
+408 DDDVRSHALFDLGNE
-422 FDYVSFTAGYVSK
+422 FDYVSFTVGYVSK

-441 DKLRVYA
+441 DVLRVYA
-448 DEELILEVPLHATY
+448 DEELIFEVPLHSTY
-462 PNQKFVL
+462 PNQKYII
-469 PINKCRKLKFESGGQ
+469 PINKCRKLKFESSGQ
-484 GTMDAAAFGVADL
+484 STMDAAAFGVADL

-509 FVHPV
+509 FVHPI

-605 VGGAMVG
+605 VGGVAVG
-612 TTLAPIAPLLML
+612 ATLAPIAPLLML
-624 AAGGEVAENSCAA
+624 AAGGEAVENSCAA

-667 MQPDISERKER
+667 IQPDISERKEK
-678 LLIGSNLNVVAEFD
+678 LLIGSNLEVVAELD

-711 LMFWLSNTAGTST
+711 LMFWLSNTGGTSA

-733 SKKKTELVVP
+733 SKKRTELVVP
-743 EDMRTAL
+743 EDMRPAL
-750 TVVTEPIWTTLTVPE
+750 TVVTEPVWTDLTVPE
-765 GWEHPGKTGVKVIDD
+765 GWEHPGKTGVDVIDD
-780 FIWDVTDLY
+780 YIWDFYGLY
-789 DAVQEALTKRAPGYN
+789 TEVQRALTKRAPGYN

-823 FTKGEEVAS
+823 FTKGESVAS

-841 TLKEY
+841 TLREY
-846 KYDFDELESMREDVA
+846 EYDFDALASMKEDVA
-861 DLLVQLPAANV
+861 DLLIQLPAANIA
-872 GLVELGLGAISF
+872 LVELGFGAISF
-884 GKVMKK
+884 GKIMKVT
-890 ANKMLLELR
+890 NKILLELR
-899 KVINDMYRCA
+899 KVIDDMYRCA
-909 RENEAYLLTLLNS
+909 RENEAYLITLLNS
-922 AVDIDGRVSTERTIF
+922 AIDVDGRVSTERTIF

-942 GETPP
+942 GEIPP
-947 PGETAKVR
+947 AGETAKVR

>member
-1 MASKLTHMKKY
+1 MKKY
-12 IFLTV
+12 FFFIAAFLMV
-17 ALLLMS
+17 SVRLL
-23 VQLFAQTPVY
+23 AQTPVY
-33 LTKAYQPVESDRYNS
+33 LTKAYQPVESDRYNA

-88 FILGAEKSYGG
+88 FILGAEKSHGG

-155 LWTKG
+155 LWAKD

-170 NPEVKTRKLFR
+170 DPEVKTRMLFR
-181 DIVPY
+181 DIAPY
-186 RINYSSSN
+186 RMNGSSF
-194 TSGNSGR
+194 NSQGDGR
-201 HTLVGPDKETKS
+201 HTWVSPDRKTKS
-213 IKIGNKEYDYGLWL
+213 IKIGNKTYEYGLLL
-227 GMSMRLIG
+227 GMSMRLSG
-235 SGESE
+235 SGKSS
-240 TNFNIRGQYETLRF
+240 TDLNIRGQYESLRF

-267 SRGWVTVKG
+267 SRGWVTVLG
-276 DNKILYEYEINEE
+276 DGKILYEYEINEE
-289 SIAQQVTLDVKGIHK
+289 SIAQQVTLDVKGVNR
-304 LTFMSEQASGNLDG
+304 LTFESEQASGSLDA

-329 EAPEVDKGA
+329 NTPDADTD
-338 GVAVTVDAPDPR
+338 VAVMVDAPDPR
-350 LKELPDVCKLISNI
+350 LKELPDVCKLITNI

-378 EGVSDYV
+378 EGISDYV

-399 LYMTSSFLN
+399 LYMTASFLN
-408 NDLRSHAIFDLGNE
+408 SDLRSHAIFDLGNE

-435 SWVMGN
+435 SWVMNN
-441 DKLRVYA
+441 DVLRVFA
-448 DEELILEVPLHATY
+448 DDELILEAPLHATY
-462 PNQKFVL
+462 PNQHFVL

-484 GTMDAAAFGVADL
+484 SSMDAAAFGVADL

-528 PYIHYVSS
+528 PYIHYVSQAS
-536 SREGAFVDGTSKKN
+536 SGVFVDGKSMKN

-573 LDFGALSG
+573 LDFGVLSG
-581 SDAVGAGAVGA
+581 SDAVGAGAIGA

-605 VGGAMVG
+605 IGGATIG
-612 TTLAPIAPLLML
+612 ATLAPIAPLLML
-624 AAGGEVAENSCAA
+624 AAGGEAAENSCAA

-667 MQPDISERKER
+667 MQPDISERKEK
-678 LLIGSNLNVVAEFD
+678 LLIGSDLNVVAELD
-692 VFEGMQP
+692 LFEGMQP
-699 QTVTVPIEGCEQ
+699 QTVTVPIEGCGQ
-711 LMFWLSNTAGTST
+711 LMFWLSNTGGTSA

-743 EDMRTAL
+743 EDMRPAL
-750 TVVTEPIWTTLTVPE
+750 TVVTEPVWTDLTVPE

-780 FIWDVTDLY
+780 FIWDFTDLY
-789 DAVQEALTKRAPGYN
+789 EAVQEALTKRAPDYN

-823 FTKGEEVAS
+823 FTKGEDVAS

-841 TLKEY
+841 TLGQY

-861 DLLVQLPAANV
+861 DLLLQLPAANV
-872 GLVELGLGAISF
+872 GLVELGFGAIAF
-884 GKVMKK
+884 GKVMKT

-909 RENEAYLLTLLNS
+909 RENEAYLITLLNS
-922 AVDIDGRVSTERTIF
+922 AVDIDGRVTTERTVF

>member
-106 IHADGRRIFDYVL
+106 IHADGRRIFDHML

-289 SIAQQVTLDVKGIHK
+289 SIAQQVTLDIKGIHK

-536 SREGAFVDGTSKKN
+536 SREGAFVDGTSMKN

-711 LMFWLSNTAGTST
+711 LMFWLSNTAGTSA

-733 SKKKTELVVP
+733 SKKKSELVVP
-743 EDMRTAL
+743 EDMRPAL
-750 TVVTEPIWTTLTVPE
+750 TVVTEPSWTSLTVPE
-765 GWEHPGKTGVKVIDD
+765 GWERPGKTGVKVIDD
-780 FIWDVTDLY
+780 FIWDFSSLY
-789 DAVQEALTKRAPGYN
+789 SEVKEALKKRAPEYN

-809 LETEAGQICKAVKL
+809 LETEANQICKAVKL
-823 FTKGEEVAS
+823 FTKGEDAAS
-832 GSDGWRIPY
+832 GEEGWRIPY
-841 TLKEY
+841 TLSQY
-846 KYDFDELESMREDVA
+846 SYDLDALKSMKEDVA
-861 DLLVQLPAANV
+861 DLFVQLPAANI

-884 GKVMKK
+884 GKVMKET
-890 ANKMLLELR
+890 NRLLLEL
-899 KVINDMYRCA
+899 KKIIDDMYRCA
-909 RENEAYLLTLLNS
+909 RLNEAYLITLLNS
-922 AVDIDGRVSTERTIF
+922 AIDIDGRKSTERTIF
-937 APLLP
+937 APLQP

>member
-1 MASKLTHMKKY
+1 MKKH
-12 IFLTV
+12 ILLIAAFL
-17 ALLLMS
+17 
-23 VQLFAQTPVY
+23 LFGVHLSAQTPVY
-33 LTKAYQPVESDRYNS
+33 LTKAYKPLESDRYTA
-48 YSSLEIQGGDV
+48 YSSLEIEGGDV

-88 FILGAEKSYGG
+88 FILGAEKSRGG

-155 LWTKG
+155 LWTKD

-170 NPEVKTRKLFR
+170 DPEVKTRMLFR
-181 DIVPY
+181 DIAPY
-186 RINYSSSN
+186 RMNGSSF
-194 TSGNSGR
+194 TSQGDGR
-201 HTLVGPDKETKS
+201 HTWVAPDRKTKS
-213 IKIGNKEYDYGLWL
+213 IKIGNKTYEYGLLL
-227 GMSMRLIG
+227 GMSMRLSG
-235 SGESE
+235 SGKSS
-240 TNFNIRGQYETLRF
+240 TDLNIRGQYESLRF

-267 SRGWVTVKG
+267 SRGWVTVLG
-276 DNKILYEYEINEE
+276 DGKILYEYEINEE
-289 SIAQQVTLDVKGIHK
+289 SIAQQVTLDVKGVNR
-304 LTFMSEQASGNLDG
+304 LTFESEQVSGSLDA

-329 EAPEVDKGA
+329 NTPDADTD
-338 GVAVTVDAPDPR
+338 VAVTVDAPDPR
-350 LKELPDVCKLISNI
+350 LKELPDVCKLITNI

-378 EGVSDYV
+378 EGISDYV

-399 LYMTSSFLN
+399 LYMTASFLN
-408 NDLRSHAIFDLGNE
+408 SDLRSHAIFDLGNE

-435 SWVMGN
+435 SWVMNN
-441 DKLRVYA
+441 DVLRVYA
-448 DEELILEVPLHATY
+448 DDELILEAPLHATY
-462 PNQKFVL
+462 PNQHFVL

-484 GTMDAAAFGVADL
+484 GSMDAAAFGVADL

-528 PYIHYVSS
+528 PYIHYVSQAS
-536 SREGAFVDGTSKKN
+536 SGVFVDGKSMKN

-573 LDFGALSG
+573 LDFGVLSG
-581 SDAVGAGAVGA
+581 SDAVGAGAIGS

-605 VGGAMVG
+605 IGGATVG
-612 TTLAPIAPLLML
+612 ATLAPIAPLLML
-624 AAGGEVAENSCAA
+624 AAGGEAAENSCAA

-667 MQPDISERKER
+667 MQPDISERKEK

-711 LMFWLSNTAGTST
+711 LMFWLSNTNGTSA

-743 EDMRTAL
+743 EDMRPAL
-750 TVVTEPIWTTLTVPE
+750 TVVTEPVWLDITLTDV
-765 GWEHPGKTGVKVIDD
+765 WERPDRTGVKAVDD
-780 FIWDVTDLY
+780 YIRGFISLY
-789 DAVQEALTKRAPGYN
+789 NEVQTALKKRAPGYSI
-804 VYTYY
+804 YTYY

-823 FTKGEEVAS
+823 FTKGETVAS
-832 GSDGWRIPY
+832 GEDGWRIPY
-841 TLKEY
+841 TLEQY
-846 KYDFDELESMREDVA
+846 KYDFDALKSMKEDVT
-861 DLLVQLPAANV
+861 DLMLQLPSANV
-872 GLVELGLGAISF
+872 GLVELGLGAIAY
-884 GKVMKK
+884 GKIIK
-890 ANKMLLELR
+890 ATNKMLPKLK
-899 KVINDMYRCA
+899 KVIDEMYRCT
-909 RENEAYLLTLLNS
+909 RENEAYLVTLLNS

-942 GETPP
+942 GENPP
-947 PGETAKVR
+947 AGETAKVR

>member
-1 MASKLTHMKKY
+1 MKRHV
-12 IFLTV
+12 I
-17 ALLLMS
+17 LLIAFMLVS
-23 VQLFAQTPVY
+23 VSAQLYAQTPVY
-33 LTKAYQPVESDRYNS
+33 LTKAYKPVESDRYTA
-48 YSSLEIQGGDV
+48 YSSLEIQGGDT

-76 TFHLGGKYESIS
+76 TFHLGGKYETIS
-88 FILGAEKSYGG
+88 FILGAEKSNGG

-106 IHADGRRIFDYVL
+106 IHADGRRIFDHVL
-119 RDGDLGQHFTLNI
+119 RDGDLGQHFTLDI

-144 PEVEAAFCEVA
+144 PEVEPAFCEVA

-170 NPEVKTRKLFR
+170 DPQVKTRMLFR
-181 DIVPY
+181 DIAPY

-194 TSGNSGR
+194 TKGDSGR
-201 HTLVGPDKETKS
+201 HTLVGPDKKTKS

-227 GMSMRLIG
+227 GMSMQLIG
-235 SGESE
+235 GWESE
-240 TNFNIRGQYETLRF
+240 TDFNIRGQYETLRF

-261 DDGNDT
+261 DNGNDT
-267 SRGWVTVKG
+267 STGWVSVLG
-276 DNKILYEYEINEE
+276 DGKILYEYEINEE
-289 SIAQQVTLDVKGIHK
+289 SIAQQVTLDVKGVHK
-304 LTFMSEQASGNLDG
+304 LAFTSEQASGSLDG
-318 AIVDAWVYPKG
+318 AIVNAWVYPKG
-329 EAPEVDKGA
+329 EAPDVDSGA
-338 GVAVTVDAPDPR
+338 GVAVTADAPDPR

-364 PPYSLRSKVEYQLY
+364 PPYSLRSQVEYQLY

-399 LYMTSSFLN
+399 LYNLASFL
-408 NDLRSHAIFDLGNE
+408 DDDVRSHALFDLGNE
-422 FDYVSFTAGYVSK
+422 FDYVSFTVGYVSK

-441 DKLRVYA
+441 DVLRVYA
-448 DEELILEVPLHATY
+448 DEELIFEVPLHSTY
-462 PNQKFVL
+462 PNQKYII
-469 PINKCRKLKFESGGQ
+469 PINKCRKLKFESSGQ
-484 GTMDAAAFGVADL
+484 STMDAAAFGVADL

-528 PYIHYVSS
+528 PYIHYVSQAS
-536 SREGAFVDGTSKKN
+536 SGVFIDGTSKKN

-581 SDAVGAGAVGA
+581 SDAVGAGAIGA

-624 AAGGEVAENSCAA
+624 AAGGEAVENSCAA
-637 FNTYGQYNSVTFTV
+637 FNTYGEYNSVTFTV

-678 LLIGSNLNVVAEFD
+678 LLIGSNLEVVAELD

-711 LMFWLSNTAGTST
+711 LMFWLSNTGGTSA
-724 AYVFHDIKV
+724 AYVFHDIKL
-733 SKKKTELVVP
+733 SKKKSELVVP
-743 EDMRTAL
+743 EDMRPAL
-750 TVVTEPIWTTLTVPE
+750 TVVTEPVWTALTVPE

-789 DAVQEALTKRAPGYN
+789 DEVQEALTKRAPGYD

-841 TLKEY
+841 TLSDY
-846 KYDFDELESMREDVA
+846 KYDFDALESMREDVA

-872 GLVELGLGAISF
+872 GLVELGLRAISF
-884 GKVMKK
+884 GKVMKTADK
-890 ANKMLLELR
+890 LIVELR

-909 RENEAYLLTLLNS
+909 RENEAFLVTLLNS
-922 AVDIDGRVSTERTIF
+922 AIDIDGRVSTERTIF

-942 GETPP
+942 GEIPP
-947 PGETAKVR
+947 SGETAKVR

>member
-1 MASKLTHMKKY
+1 MKKY
-12 IFLTV
+12 FFFIAVFLMV
-17 ALLLMS
+17 S
-23 VQLFAQTPVY
+23 VQLLAQTPVY
-33 LTKAYQPVESDRYNS
+33 LTKAYQPVESDRYNA

-88 FILGAEKSYGG
+88 FILGAEKSHGG

-155 LWTKG
+155 LWTKD

-170 NPEVKTRKLFR
+170 DPEVKTRMLFR
-181 DIVPY
+181 DIAPY
-186 RINYSSSN
+186 RMNGSSF
-194 TSGNSGR
+194 NSQGDGR
-201 HTLVGPDKETKS
+201 HTWVSPDRKTKS
-213 IKIGNKEYDYGLWL
+213 IKIGNKTYEYGLLL
-227 GMSMRLIG
+227 GMSMRLSG
-235 SGESE
+235 SGKSS
-240 TNFNIRGQYETLRF
+240 TDLNIRGQYESLRF

-267 SRGWVTVKG
+267 SRGWVTVLG
-276 DNKILYEYEINEE
+276 DGKILYEYEINEE
-289 SIAQQVTLDVKGIHK
+289 SIAQQVTLDVKGVNR
-304 LTFMSEQASGNLDG
+304 LTFESEQASGSLDA

-329 EAPEVDKGA
+329 NTPDADTD
-338 GVAVTVDAPDPR
+338 VAVMVDAPDPR
-350 LKELPDVCKLISNI
+350 LKELPDVCKLITNI

-378 EGVSDYV
+378 EGISDYV

-399 LYMTSSFLN
+399 LYMTASFLN
-408 NDLRSHAIFDLGNE
+408 SDLRSHAIFDLGNE

-435 SWVMGN
+435 SWVMNN
-441 DKLRVYA
+441 DVLRVYA
-448 DEELILEVPLHATY
+448 DDELILEAPLHATY
-462 PNQKFVL
+462 PNQHFVL

-484 GTMDAAAFGVADL
+484 SSMDAAAFGVADL

-528 PYIHYVSS
+528 PYIHYVSQAS
-536 SREGAFVDGTSKKN
+536 SGVFVDGKSMKN

-573 LDFGALSG
+573 LDFGVLSG
-581 SDAVGAGAVGA
+581 SDAVGAGAIGA

-605 VGGAMVG
+605 IGGATIG
-612 TTLAPIAPLLML
+612 ATLAPIAPLLML
-624 AAGGEVAENSCAA
+624 AAGGEAAENSCAA

-667 MQPDISERKER
+667 MQPDISERKEK
-678 LLIGSNLNVVAEFD
+678 LLIGSDLNVVAELD
-692 VFEGMQP
+692 LFEGMQP
-699 QTVTVPIEGCEQ
+699 QTVTVPIEGCGQ
-711 LMFWLSNTAGTST
+711 LMFWLSNTGGTSA
-724 AYVFHDIKV
+724 AYVFQDIKV

-743 EDMRTAL
+743 EDMRPAL
-750 TVVTEPIWTTLTVPE
+750 TVVTEPVWTDLTVPE

-780 FIWDVTDLY
+780 FIWDFTDLY
-789 DAVQEALTKRAPGYN
+789 EAVQEALTKRAPDYN

-823 FTKGEEVAS
+823 FTKGEDVAS

-841 TLKEY
+841 TLGQY

-861 DLLVQLPAANV
+861 DLLLQLPAANV
-872 GLVELGLGAISF
+872 GLVELGFGAISF
-884 GKVMKK
+884 GKVMKT

-909 RENEAYLLTLLNS
+909 RENEAYLITLLNS
-922 AVDIDGRVSTERTIF
+922 AVDIDGRVTTERTVF
-937 APLLP
+937 APLQP

>member
-1 MASKLTHMKKY
+1 MAFKLTPMKKY
-12 IFLTV
+12 IALIATFMLLTTHI
-17 ALLLMS
+17 S
-23 VQLFAQTPVY
+23 AQTPVY
-33 LTKAYQPVESDRYNS
+33 LTKAYQPVESDRYNA

-88 FILGAEKSYGG
+88 FILGAEKSHGG

-155 LWTKG
+155 LWTKD

-170 NPEVKTRKLFR
+170 DSEVKTRMLFR
-181 DIVPY
+181 DIAPY
-186 RINYSSSN
+186 RMNGSSF
-194 TSGNSGR
+194 NSQGDGR
-201 HTLVGPDKETKS
+201 HTWVAPDRKTKS
-213 IKIGNKEYDYGLWL
+213 IKIGNKTYEYGLLL
-227 GMSMRLIG
+227 GMSMQLSG
-235 SGESE
+235 SGKSS
-240 TNFNIRGQYETLRF
+240 TDLNIRGQYESLRF

-267 SRGWVTVKG
+267 SRGWVTVLG
-276 DNKILYEYEINEE
+276 DGKILYEYEINEE
-289 SIAQQVTLDVKGIHK
+289 SIAQQVTLDVKGVNR
-304 LTFMSEQASGNLDG
+304 LTFESEQASGSLDA
-318 AIVDAWVYPKG
+318 AIVDAWLYPKG
-329 EAPEVDKGA
+329 NTPDADTD
-338 GVAVTVDAPDPR
+338 VAVTVDAPDPR
-350 LKELPDVCKLISNI
+350 LKELPDVCKLITNI

-378 EGVSDYV
+378 EGISDYV

-399 LYMTSSFLN
+399 LYMTASFLN
-408 NDLRSHAIFDLGNE
+408 SDLRSHAIFDLGNE

-435 SWVMGN
+435 SWVMNN
-441 DKLRVYA
+441 DVLRVYA
-448 DEELILEVPLHATY
+448 DDELILEAPLHATY
-462 PNQKFVL
+462 PNQHFVL

-484 GTMDAAAFGVADL
+484 GSMDAAAFGVADL

-514 PECPDEIDLIDLGA
+514 PECPDEVDLIDLGA
-528 PYIHYVSS
+528 PYIHYVSQAS
-536 SREGAFVDGTSKKN
+536 SGVFVDGKSMKN

-573 LDFGALSG
+573 LDFGVLSG
-581 SDAVGAGAVGA
+581 SDAVGAGAIGA
-592 AAVGASFVATGAA
+592 AAVGASFVTTGAA
-605 VGGAMVG
+605 IGGATVG
-612 TTLAPIAPLLML
+612 ATLAPIAPLLML
-624 AAGGEVAENSCAA
+624 AAGGEAAENSCAA

-711 LMFWLSNTAGTST
+711 LMFWLSNTNGTSA

-733 SKKKTELVVP
+733 SKKRTALVVP
-743 EDMRTAL
+743 EDMRPAL
-750 TVVTEPIWTTLTVPE
+750 TVVTEPVWTDITLTDVWERPE
-765 GWEHPGKTGVKVIDD
+765 RTGVKAVDD
-780 FIWDVTDLY
+780 YIRGFVDLY
-789 DAVQEALTKRAPGYN
+789 NDVQEALEKRAPGYSI
-804 VYTYY
+804 YTYY

-823 FTKGEEVAS
+823 FTKGEDVAS
-832 GSDGWRIPY
+832 GSEGWRIPY
-841 TLKEY
+841 TLGQY
-846 KYDFDELESMREDVA
+846 KYDFDDLKSMKENAAELLIQM
-861 DLLVQLPAANV
+861 PAANV
-872 GLVELGLGAISF
+872 GLLELGLGAISY
-884 GKVMKK
+884 GKIVKATNKTLPKLKK
-890 ANKMLLELR
+890 
-899 KVINDMYRCA
+899 IIDDMYRCA
-909 RENEAYLLTLLNS
+909 RENEAYLVTLLNS
-922 AVDIDGRVSTERTIF
+922 AIDIDGRASTERTIF

>member
-1 MASKLTHMKKY
+1 MKKY
-12 IFLTV
+12 IFFIAV
-17 ALLLMS
+17 FLMVS
-23 VQLFAQTPVY
+23 VQLLAQTPVY
-33 LTKAYQPVESDRYNS
+33 LTKAYQPVESDRYNA

-88 FILGAEKSYGG
+88 FILGAEKSHGG

-155 LWTKG
+155 LWTKD

-170 NPEVKTRKLFR
+170 DPEVKTRMLFR
-181 DIVPY
+181 DIAPY
-186 RINYSSSN
+186 RMNGSSF
-194 TSGNSGR
+194 NSQGDGR
-201 HTLVGPDKETKS
+201 HTWVAPDRKTKS
-213 IKIGNKEYDYGLWL
+213 IKIGNKTYEYGLLL
-227 GMSMRLIG
+227 GMSMRLSG
-235 SGESE
+235 SGKSS
-240 TNFNIRGQYETLRF
+240 TDLNIRGQYESLRF

-267 SRGWVTVKG
+267 SRGWVTVLG
-276 DNKILYEYEINEE
+276 DGKILYEYEINEE
-289 SIAQQVTLDVKGIHK
+289 SIAQQVTLDVKGVNR
-304 LTFMSEQASGNLDG
+304 LTFESEQASGSLDA

-329 EAPEVDKGA
+329 NTPDADTD
-338 GVAVTVDAPDPR
+338 VAVTVDAPDPR
-350 LKELPDVCKLISNI
+350 LKELPDVCKLITNI

-378 EGVSDYV
+378 EGISDYV

-399 LYMTSSFLN
+399 LYMTASFLN
-408 NDLRSHAIFDLGNE
+408 SDLRSHAIFDLGNE

-435 SWVMGN
+435 SWVMNN
-441 DKLRVYA
+441 DVLRVYA
-448 DEELILEVPLHATY
+448 DDELILEAPLHATY
-462 PNQKFVL
+462 PNQHFVL

-484 GTMDAAAFGVADL
+484 SSMDAAAFGVADL

-514 PECPDEIDLIDLGA
+514 PECPDEVDLIDLGA
-528 PYIHYVSS
+528 PYIHYVSQAS
-536 SREGAFVDGTSKKN
+536 SGVFVDGKSMKN

-573 LDFGALSG
+573 LDFGVLSG
-581 SDAVGAGAVGA
+581 SDAVGAGAIGA

-605 VGGAMVG
+605 IGGATVG
-612 TTLAPIAPLLML
+612 ATLAPIAPLLML
-624 AAGGEVAENSCAA
+624 AAGGEAAENSCAA

-667 MQPDISERKER
+667 MQPDISERKEK
-678 LLIGSNLNVVAEFD
+678 LLIGSDLNVVAELD
-692 VFEGMQP
+692 LFEGMQP
-699 QTVTVPIEGCEQ
+699 QTVTVPIEGCGQ
-711 LMFWLSNTAGTST
+711 LMFWLSNTGGTSA

-743 EDMRTAL
+743 EDMRPAL
-750 TVVTEPIWTTLTVPE
+750 TVVTEPVWTDLTVPE

-789 DAVQEALTKRAPGYN
+789 EAVQEALTKRAPGYD

-823 FTKGEEVAS
+823 FTKGEDVSS

-841 TLKEY
+841 TLGQY
-846 KYDFDELESMREDVA
+846 KYDFDALESMREDVA
-861 DLLVQLPAANV
+861 DLLVQLPTANLS
-872 GLVELGLGAISF
+872 LVELGLKAISY
-884 GKVMKK
+884 GKVMKTADK
-890 ANKMLLELR
+890 LILELR

-909 RENEAYLLTLLNS
+909 RENEAYLITLLNS
-922 AVDIDGRVSTERTIF
+922 AVDIDGRVTTERTVF

>member
-1 MASKLTHMKKY
+1 MKKH

-17 ALLLMS
+17 AFLMMS
-23 VQLFAQTPVY
+23 VHIFAQTPVY
-33 LTKAYQPVESDRYNS
+33 LTKVYKPVESDRYTA
-48 YSSLEIQGGDV
+48 YSSLEIQGGDT

-76 TFHLGGKYESIS
+76 TFRLGGKYESIS
-88 FILGAEKSYGG
+88 FILGAEKSNGG

-106 IHADGRRIFDYVL
+106 IHADGKRIFDYVL
-119 RDGDLGQHFTLNI
+119 RDGDLGQQFTLNI

-170 NPEVKTRKLFR
+170 DPQVKTRMLFK
-181 DIVPY
+181 DIAPY

-194 TSGNSGR
+194 TKGDSGR
-201 HTLVGPDKETKS
+201 HTLVGPDKKTKS
-213 IKIGNKEYDYGLWL
+213 IKIGTKEYDYGLWL
-227 GMSMRLIG
+227 GMSMQLIG
-235 SGESE
+235 GWESE

-261 DDGNDT
+261 DNGNDT
-267 SRGWVTVKG
+267 STGWVSVLG
-276 DNKILYEYEINEE
+276 DGKILYEYEINEE

-304 LTFMSEQASGNLDG
+304 LAFTSEQASGSLDG

-329 EAPEVDKGA
+329 EAPEVDSGT

-364 PPYSLRSKVEYQLY
+364 PPYSLRSQVEYQLY

-399 LYMTSSFLN
+399 LYNLASFLD
-408 NDLRSHAIFDLGNE
+408 NDVRSHALFDLGNE

-435 SWVMGN
+435 SWVMNN
-441 DKLRVYA
+441 DVLSVYA

-462 PNQKFVL
+462 PNQKFVI

-497 VVYRGEPVENDL
+497 VVYRGKPVENDL
-509 FVHPV
+509 FVHPI
-514 PECPDEIDLIDLGA
+514 PECPEEIDLIDLGA
-528 PYIHYVSS
+528 PYIHYVSTA
-536 SREGAFVDGTSKKN
+536 RDGAFVDGTSMKN
-550 YFTRYDGSRIYKGF
+550 YFTRYDGTRIHKGF
-564 VLQTSTHFS
+564 VLQTNTHFS
-573 LDFGALSG
+573 LDFGPLSG
-581 SDAVGAGAVGA
+581 SDAVGAGAIGA
-592 AAVGASFVATGAA
+592 TAVGASFVATGAA
-605 VGGAMVG
+605 VGGVTVG
-612 TTLAPIAPLLML
+612 ATLAPIAPLLML
-624 AAGGEVAENSCAA
+624 AAGGEAVENSCAA
-637 FNTYGQYNSVTFTV
+637 FNTYGQYNSLTFTV

-660 QLLGPDT
+660 QLLGPDL

-711 LMFWLSNTAGTST
+711 LMFWLSNTKGTSA

-733 SKKKTELVVP
+733 SKKRSSLVVP
-743 EDMRTAL
+743 EDMRPPL
-750 TVVTEPIWTTLTVPE
+750 KVVTEPSWTDLTVTE
-765 GWEHPGKTGVKVIDD
+765 GWERPAKTGVQAIDD
-780 FIWDVTDLY
+780 YIWDFNSLY
-789 DAVQEALTKRAPGYN
+789 TRAQEAIKNRAPGYSIH
-804 VYTYY
+804 TYY

-823 FTKGEEVAS
+823 FTKGEDESS
-832 GSDGWRIPY
+832 GDDGWRI
-841 TLKEY
+841 TSTISDY
-846 KYDFDELESMREDVA
+846 KYDLDALKTMKEDVA
-861 DLLVQLPAANV
+861 DLLIQLPAANLK
-872 GLVELGLGAISF
+872 LVELGFGAVSF
-884 GKVMKK
+884 GKIMKTT
-890 ANKMLLELR
+890 NKLLLELR
-899 KVINDMYRCA
+899 KVVDDMYDCA
-909 RENEAYLLTLLNS
+909 RQNEAFLKDLVNS
-922 AVDIDGRVSTERTIF
+922 AIDIDGRTSTERTIF

-947 PGETAKVR
+947 PGETAMAR

>member
-1 MASKLTHMKKY
+1 MKKH
-12 IFLTV
+12 ILLVAAFL
-17 ALLLMS
+17 
-23 VQLFAQTPVY
+23 LFGVHLSAQTPVY
-33 LTKAYQPVESDRYNS
+33 LTKAYKPLESDRYTA
-48 YSSLEIQGGDV
+48 YSSLEIEGGDV

-88 FILGAEKSYGG
+88 FILGAEKSHGG

-155 LWTKG
+155 LWTKDH
-160 QTPHDLRGKN
+160 TPHDLRGKN
-170 NPEVKTRKLFR
+170 DPEVKTRMLFR
-181 DIVPY
+181 DIAPY
-186 RINYSSSN
+186 RMNGSSF
-194 TSGNSGR
+194 TSQGDGR
-201 HTLVGPDKETKS
+201 HTWVAPDRKTKS
-213 IKIGNKEYDYGLWL
+213 IKIGNKTYEYGLLL
-227 GMSMRLIG
+227 GMSMQLSG
-235 SGESE
+235 SGKSS
-240 TNFNIRGQYETLRF
+240 TDLNIRGQYESLRF

-267 SRGWVTVKG
+267 SRGWVTVLG
-276 DNKILYEYEINEE
+276 DGKILYEYEINEE
-289 SIAQQVTLDVKGIHK
+289 SIAQQVTLDVKGVNR
-304 LTFMSEQASGNLDG
+304 LTFESEQVSGSLDA

-329 EAPEVDKGA
+329 NTPDPDAD
-338 GVAVTVDAPDPR
+338 VAVTVDAPDPR
-350 LKELPDVCKLISNI
+350 LKELPDVCKLITNI

-378 EGVSDYV
+378 EGISDYV

-399 LYMTSSFLN
+399 LYMTASFLN
-408 NDLRSHAIFDLGNE
+408 SDLRSHAIFDLGNE

-435 SWVMGN
+435 SWVMNN
-441 DKLRVYA
+441 DVLRVYA
-448 DEELILEVPLHATY
+448 DDELILEAPLHATY
-462 PNQKFVL
+462 PNQHFVL

-484 GTMDAAAFGVADL
+484 GSMDAAAFGVADL

-528 PYIHYVSS
+528 PYIHYVSQAS
-536 SREGAFVDGTSKKN
+536 SGVFVDGKSMKN

-573 LDFGALSG
+573 LDFGPLSG
-581 SDAVGAGAVGA
+581 SDAVGAGAIGA

-605 VGGAMVG
+605 VGGVMVG

-624 AAGGEVAENSCAA
+624 AAGGEAAENSCAA

-667 MQPDISERKER
+667 MQPDISERKEK
-678 LLIGSNLNVVAEFD
+678 LMIGSNLNVVAEFD
-692 VFEGMQP
+692 VFEGMKP

-711 LMFWLSNTAGTST
+711 LMFWLSNTNGTSA

-733 SKKKTELVVP
+733 SKTKSGLVVP
-743 EDMRTAL
+743 EDMRPAL
-750 TVVTEPIWTTLTVPE
+750 TVVTEPVWPDITLTDV
-765 GWEHPGKTGVKVIDD
+765 WERPDRTGVKAVDD
-780 FIWDVTDLY
+780 YIRGFISLY
-789 DAVQEALTKRAPGYN
+789 DEVQSALKKRAPGYSI
-804 VYTYY
+804 YTYY

-823 FTKGEEVAS
+823 FTKGETVAS
-832 GSDGWRIPY
+832 GEDGWRIPY
-841 TLKEY
+841 TLEQY
-846 KYDFDELESMREDVA
+846 KYDFDALKSMKEDVT
-861 DLLVQLPAANV
+861 DLMLQLPSANV
-872 GLVELGLGAISF
+872 GLVELGLGAIAY
-884 GKVMKK
+884 GKIIK
-890 ANKMLLELR
+890 ATNKMLPKLK
-899 KVINDMYRCA
+899 KVIDEMYRCT
-909 RENEAYLLTLLNS
+909 RENEAYLVTLLTS
-922 AVDIDGRVSTERTIF
+922 AVDVDGRVSTERTIF

-942 GETPP
+942 GEIPP
-947 PGETAKVR
+947 AGQTAMVR

>member
-1 MASKLTHMKKY
+1 MKKH
-12 IFLTV
+12 ILLIAVFL
-17 ALLLMS
+17 
-23 VQLFAQTPVY
+23 LFGVHLSAQTPVY
-33 LTKAYQPVESDRYNS
+33 LTKAYKPLESDRYTA
-48 YSSLEIQGGDV
+48 YSSLEIEGGDV

-88 FILGAEKSYGG
+88 FILGAEKSRGG

-155 LWTKG
+155 LWTKD

-170 NPEVKTRKLFR
+170 DPEVKTRMLFR
-181 DIVPY
+181 DIAPY
-186 RINYSSSN
+186 RMNGSSF
-194 TSGNSGR
+194 TSQGDGR
-201 HTLVGPDKETKS
+201 HTWVAPDRKTKS
-213 IKIGNKEYDYGLWL
+213 IKIGNKTYEYGLLL
-227 GMSMRLIG
+227 GMSMQLSG
-235 SGESE
+235 SGKSS
-240 TNFNIRGQYETLRF
+240 TDLNIRGQYESLRF

-267 SRGWVTVKG
+267 SRGWVTVLG
-276 DNKILYEYEINEE
+276 DGKILYEYEINEE
-289 SIAQQVTLDVKGIHK
+289 SIAQQVTLDVKGVNR
-304 LTFMSEQASGNLDG
+304 LTFESEQVSGSLDA

-329 EAPEVDKGA
+329 NTPDADTD
-338 GVAVTVDAPDPR
+338 VAVTVDAPDPR
-350 LKELPDVCKLISNI
+350 LKELPDVCKLITNI

-378 EGVSDYV
+378 EGISDYV

-399 LYMTSSFLN
+399 LYMTASFLN
-408 NDLRSHAIFDLGNE
+408 SDLRSHAIFDLGNE

-435 SWVMGN
+435 SWVMNN
-441 DKLRVYA
+441 DVLRVYA
-448 DEELILEVPLHATY
+448 DDELILEAPLHATY
-462 PNQKFVL
+462 PNQHFVL
-469 PINKCRKLKFESGGQ
+469 PINKCRKLKFESSGQ
-484 GTMDAAAFGVADL
+484 STMDAAAFGVADL

-509 FVHPV
+509 FVHPI

-528 PYIHYVSS
+528 PYIHYVSQAS
-536 SREGAFVDGTSKKN
+536 SGVFVDGKSMKN

-573 LDFGALSG
+573 LDFGVLSG
-581 SDAVGAGAVGA
+581 SDAVGAGAIGS

-605 VGGAMVG
+605 IGGATVG
-612 TTLAPIAPLLML
+612 ATLAPIAPLLML
-624 AAGGEVAENSCAA
+624 AAGGEAAENSCAA

-667 MQPDISERKER
+667 MQPDISERKEK

-711 LMFWLSNTAGTST
+711 LMFWLSNTNGTSA

-743 EDMRTAL
+743 EDMRPAL
-750 TVVTEPIWTTLTVPE
+750 TVVTEPVWLDITLTDV
-765 GWEHPGKTGVKVIDD
+765 WERPDRTGVKAVDD
-780 FIWDVTDLY
+780 YIRGFISLY
-789 DAVQEALTKRAPGYN
+789 NEVQTALKKRAPGYSI
-804 VYTYY
+804 YTYY

-823 FTKGEEVAS
+823 FTKGETVAS
-832 GSDGWRIPY
+832 GEDGWRIPY
-841 TLKEY
+841 TLEQY
-846 KYDFDELESMREDVA
+846 KYDFDALKSMKEDVT
-861 DLLVQLPAANV
+861 DLMLQLPSANV
-872 GLVELGLGAISF
+872 GLVELGLGAIAY
-884 GKVMKK
+884 GKIIK
-890 ANKMLLELR
+890 ATNKMLPKLK
-899 KVINDMYRCA
+899 KVIDEMYRCT
-909 RENEAYLLTLLNS
+909 RENEAYLVTLLNS

-947 PGETAKVR
+947 AGETAKVR

>member
-1 MASKLTHMKKY
+1 MKRLL
-12 IFLTV
+12 FLI
-17 ALLLMS
+17 AFLLCS
-23 VQLFAQTPVY
+23 VSYAQTPVY
-33 LTKAYQPVESDRYNS
+33 LTKAYKPVDSYRYTA

-65 LGVINNYHGYA
+65 LGVINNYHGHA
-76 TFHLGGKYESIS
+76 TFNIGGKYETIS
-88 FILGAEKSYGG
+88 FILGAVKNHGG
-99 NDPNIVQ
+99 YDPNIVQ
-106 IHADGRRIFDYVL
+106 IHADGKRIFDHVL
-119 RDGDLGQHFTLNI
+119 RDGDLEQQFTLNI
-132 SGVDKLEFSLVK
+132 SGVDKLEFSLVE
-144 PEVEAAFCEVA
+144 PEVEPAFCEVA
-155 LWTKG
+155 LWTKD
-160 QTPHDLRGKN
+160 QTPHDLRGKH
-170 NPEVKTRKLFR
+170 NPEVKSRMLFR

-186 RINYSSSN
+186 RMNHSSSY
-194 TSGNSGR
+194 SDADGR
-201 HTLVGPDKETKS
+201 HTLVGPNRKNKS
-213 IKIGNKEYDYGLWL
+213 LKIGNKEYDYGLWL
-227 GMSMRLIG
+227 GMSMRL
-235 SGESE
+235 SGTGASE
-240 TNFNIRGQYETLRF
+240 TDFNIRGQYGTLCF

-267 SRGWVTVKG
+267 SKGWVTVKG
-276 DNKILYEYEINEE
+276 DGKILYEYEINEE
-289 SIAQQVTLDVKGIHK
+289 SIAQQVTLNVKGVHR
-304 LTFMSEQASGNLDG
+304 LTFESEQASGNLDA
-318 AIVDAWVYPKG
+318 AIVDAWVYPEG
-329 EAPEVDKGA
+329 EAPDGDTGT

-350 LKELPDVCKLISNI
+350 LKSLPDVCKLISNI

-378 EGVSDYV
+378 EGISDYV

-399 LYMTSSFLN
+399 LYMTSSFFN
-408 NDLRSHAIFDLGNE
+408 SDLRSHAIFDLGNE

-435 SWVMGN
+435 SWVMNN
-441 DKLRVYA
+441 DVLRVYA
-448 DEELILEVPLHATY
+448 DEELILEAPLHATY

-469 PINKCRKLKFESGGQ
+469 PIKKCRKLKFESGGQ

-509 FVHPV
+509 FVHPI

-536 SREGAFVDGTSKKN
+536 SREGAFVDGTSMRN

-581 SDAVGAGAVGA
+581 SDAVGAGAIGS

-605 VGGAMVG
+605 VGGATVG
-612 TTLAPIAPLLML
+612 ATLAPIAPLLLL
-624 AAGGEVAENSCAA
+624 AAGGEAVENSCAA

-678 LLIGSNLNVVAEFD
+678 LLIGSNLNVVAELD

-711 LMFWLSNTAGTST
+711 LMFWLTNTNGTSA

-733 SKKKTELVVP
+733 SKKKSGLVVP
-743 EDMRTAL
+743 EDMRPAL
-750 TVVTEPIWTTLTVPE
+750 TVVTEPVWTTLTVPE
-765 GWEHPGKTGVKVIDD
+765 GWKHPGDTDVDVIDD
-780 FIWDVTDLY
+780 FIEDFEDLY
-789 DAVQEALTKRAPGYN
+789 DEVQEALEKRAPKYS
-804 VYTYY
+804 VHTYY
-809 LETEAGQICKAVKL
+809 LETEVGQICKAVKL
-823 FTKGEEVAS
+823 FTKGENVAS

-841 TLKEY
+841 TLNEY
-846 KYDFDELESMREDVA
+846 SYDLDALKSLKEDVT
-861 DLLVQLPAANV
+861 DLLIQLPTANL

-884 GKVMKK
+884 RKVMK
-890 ANKMLLELR
+890 ATNKILLELR
-899 KVINDMYRCA
+899 KVIDDMYRCA
-909 RENEAYLLTLLNS
+909 RENEAFLVTLLNS
-922 AVDIDGRVSTERTIF
+922 AIDIDGRVSTERTIF

-942 GETPP
+942 GEMPP

>member
-1 MASKLTHMKKY
+1 MKKHV
-12 IFLTV
+12 FLTIAFMLV
-17 ALLLMS
+17 SVLLS
-23 VQLFAQTPVY
+23 AQTPVY
-33 LTKAYQPVESDRYNS
+33 LTKAYKPVDSDRYTA
-48 YSSLEIQGGDV
+48 YSSLEIQGGDT

-76 TFHLGGKYESIS
+76 TFRLGGKYEHIS
-88 FILGAEKSYGG
+88 FILGAEKSNGG

-106 IHADGRRIFDYVL
+106 IHADGKRIFDYVL
-119 RDGDLGQHFTLNI
+119 RDGDLGKQFTLNI

-160 QTPHDLRGKN
+160 QTPHDLRGKHD
-170 NPEVKTRKLFR
+170 PEVKTRMLFK
-181 DIVPY
+181 DIAPY

-194 TSGNSGR
+194 TKGDSGR
-201 HTLVGPDKETKS
+201 HTLVGPDKKTKS

-227 GMSMRLIG
+227 GMSMQLIG
-235 SGESE
+235 GWESE
-240 TNFNIRGQYETLRF
+240 TDFNIRGQYETLRF

-261 DDGNDT
+261 DNGNDT
-267 SRGWVTVKG
+267 STGWVSVLG
-276 DNKILYEYEINEE
+276 DGKILYEYEINEE

-304 LTFMSEQASGNLDG
+304 LAFTSEQASGSLDG

-329 EAPEVDKGA
+329 EAPEVESGT

-364 PPYSLRSKVEYQLY
+364 PPYSLRSQVEYQLY

-399 LYMTSSFLN
+399 LYNLASFL
-408 NDLRSHAIFDLGNE
+408 DDDVRSHALFDLGNE

-441 DKLRVYA
+441 DVLSVYA
-448 DEELILEVPLHATY
+448 DEELILQVPLHSTY
-462 PNQKFVL
+462 PNQKYII
-469 PINKCRKLKFESGGQ
+469 PINKCRKLKFESSGQ
-484 GTMDAAAFGVADL
+484 STMDAAAFGVADL

-528 PYIHYVSS
+528 PYIHYVSQAGS
-536 SREGAFVDGTSKKN
+536 GVFVDGTSKKN

-581 SDAVGAGAVGA
+581 SDAVGAGAIGA

-624 AAGGEVAENSCAA
+624 AAGGEAVENSCAA
-637 FNTYGQYNSVTFTV
+637 FNTYGEYNSVTFTV

-678 LLIGSNLNVVAEFD
+678 LLIGSNLEVVAELD

-711 LMFWLSNTAGTST
+711 LMFWLSNTGGTSA

-733 SKKKTELVVP
+733 SKKKSELVVP
-743 EDMRTAL
+743 EDMRPAL
-750 TVVTEPIWTTLTVPE
+750 TVVTEPVWTTLTVPE

-789 DAVQEALTKRAPGYN
+789 NAVQKALTKRAPGYD

-841 TLKEY
+841 TLNEY

-872 GLVELGLGAISF
+872 GLVELGLRAISF
-884 GKVMKK
+884 GKVMKTADK
-890 ANKMLLELR
+890 LIIELR

-909 RENEAYLLTLLNS
+909 RENEAYLVTLLNS
-922 AVDIDGRVSTERTIF
+922 AIDIDGRVSTERTIF

-942 GETPP
+942 GEIPP
-947 PGETAKVR
+947 SGETAKVR

>member
-1 MASKLTHMKKY
+1 MKHRILLCLCVLT
-12 IFLTV
+12 FGF
-17 ALLLMS
+17 S
-23 VQLFAQTPVY
+23 SFAQSPVY
-33 LTKAYQPVESDRYNS
+33 LTKAYKPVDSDRYTA
-48 YSSLEIQGGDV
+48 YSSLEIQGGDT

-76 TFHLGGKYESIS
+76 AFRLGGKYECIS
-88 FILGAEKSYGG
+88 FILGAEKSNGG

-144 PEVEAAFCEVA
+144 AEVEPAFCEVA

-170 NPEVKTRKLFR
+170 DPQVKTRMLFR
-181 DIVPY
+181 DIAPY

-194 TSGNSGR
+194 TKGDSGR
-201 HTLVGPDKETKS
+201 HTLVGPDKKNKS

-227 GMSMRLIG
+227 GMSMQLIG
-235 SGESE
+235 GWESE
-240 TNFNIRGQYETLRF
+240 TDFNIRGQYETLRF

-261 DDGNDT
+261 DNGNDT
-267 SRGWVTVKG
+267 STGWVSVLG
-276 DNKILYEYEINEE
+276 DGKILYEYEINEE
-289 SIAQQVTLDVKGIHK
+289 SIAQQVTLDVKGVHK
-304 LTFMSEQASGNLDG
+304 LAFTSEQASGSLDG

-329 EAPEVDKGA
+329 EAPDVDSGA
-338 GVAVTVDAPDPR
+338 GVAVTADAPDPR

-364 PPYSLRSKVEYQLY
+364 PPYSLRSQVEYQLY

-399 LYMTSSFLN
+399 LYNLASFL
-408 NDLRSHAIFDLGNE
+408 DDDVRSHALFDLGNE
-422 FDYVSFTAGYVSK
+422 FDYVSFTVGYVSK

-441 DKLRVYA
+441 DVLRVYA
-448 DEELILEVPLHATY
+448 DEELIFEVPLHSTY
-462 PNQKFVL
+462 PNQKYII
-469 PINKCRKLKFESGGQ
+469 PINKCRKLKFESSGQ
-484 GTMDAAAFGVADL
+484 STMDAAAFGVADL

-536 SREGAFVDGTSKKN
+536 SREGAFVDGTSMRN

-581 SDAVGAGAVGA
+581 SDAVGAGAIGA

-612 TTLAPIAPLLML
+612 TTLAPVAPLLML
-624 AAGGEVAENSCAA
+624 AAGGEAVENSCAA
-637 FNTYGQYNSVTFTV
+637 FNTYGEYNSVTFTV

-678 LLIGSNLNVVAEFD
+678 LLIGSNLNVVAELD

-711 LMFWLSNTAGTST
+711 LMFWLTNTNGTSA

-733 SKKKTELVVP
+733 SKKKSELVVP
-743 EDMRTAL
+743 EDMRPAL
-750 TVVTEPIWTTLTVPE
+750 TVVTEPVWTDLTVPE

-789 DAVQEALTKRAPGYN
+789 DEVQEALTKRAPGYD

-823 FTKGEEVAS
+823 FTKGESVSS

-841 TLKEY
+841 TLGEY
-846 KYDFDELESMREDVA
+846 KYDFDDIESMRENVTE
-861 DLLVQLPAANV
+861 LIIQLPTANL

-884 GKVMKK
+884 GKVMKT
-890 ANKMLLELR
+890 ANKLLLELK
-899 KVINDMYRCA
+899 KVIDDMYRCT
-909 RENEAYLLTLLNS
+909 RENEAYLVTLLNS

-947 PGETAKVR
+947 AGETAKVR

>member
-1 MASKLTHMKKY
+1 MKKH
-12 IFLTV
+12 ILLVAAFL
-17 ALLLMS
+17 
-23 VQLFAQTPVY
+23 LFGVHLSAQTPVY
-33 LTKAYQPVESDRYNS
+33 LTKAYKPLESDRYTA
-48 YSSLEIQGGDV
+48 YSSLEIEGGDV

-88 FILGAEKSYGG
+88 FILGAEKSHGG

-155 LWTKG
+155 LWTKD

-170 NPEVKTRKLFR
+170 DPEVKTRMLFR
-181 DIVPY
+181 DIAPY
-186 RINYSSSN
+186 RMNGSSF
-194 TSGNSGR
+194 TSQGDGR
-201 HTLVGPDKETKS
+201 HTWVAPDRKTKS
-213 IKIGNKEYDYGLWL
+213 IKIGNKTYEYGLLL
-227 GMSMRLIG
+227 GMSMQLSG
-235 SGESE
+235 SGKSS
-240 TNFNIRGQYETLRF
+240 TDLNIRGQYESLRF

-267 SRGWVTVKG
+267 SRGWVTVLG
-276 DNKILYEYEINEE
+276 DGKILYEYEINEE
-289 SIAQQVTLDVKGIHK
+289 SIAQQVTLDVKGVNR
-304 LTFMSEQASGNLDG
+304 LTFESEQVSGSLDA

-329 EAPEVDKGA
+329 NTPDPDAD
-338 GVAVTVDAPDPR
+338 VAVTVDAPDPR
-350 LKELPDVCKLISNI
+350 LKELPDVCKLITNI

-378 EGVSDYV
+378 EGISDYV

-399 LYMTSSFLN
+399 LYMTASFLN
-408 NDLRSHAIFDLGNE
+408 SDLRSHAIFDLGNE

-435 SWVMGN
+435 SWVMNN
-441 DKLRVYA
+441 DVLRVYA
-448 DEELILEVPLHATY
+448 DDELILEAPLHATY
-462 PNQKFVL
+462 PNQHFVL

-484 GTMDAAAFGVADL
+484 GSMDAAAFGVADL

-528 PYIHYVSS
+528 PYIHYVSQAS
-536 SREGAFVDGTSKKN
+536 SGVFVDGKSMKN

-573 LDFGALSG
+573 LDFGPLSG
-581 SDAVGAGAVGA
+581 SDAVGAGAIGA

-605 VGGAMVG
+605 VGGVMVG

-624 AAGGEVAENSCAA
+624 AAGGEAAENSCAA

-667 MQPDISERKER
+667 MQPDISERKEK
-678 LLIGSNLNVVAEFD
+678 LMIGSNLNVVAEFD
-692 VFEGMQP
+692 VFEGMKP

-711 LMFWLSNTAGTST
+711 LMFWLSNTNGTSA

-733 SKKKTELVVP
+733 SKTKSGLVVP
-743 EDMRTAL
+743 EDMRPAL
-750 TVVTEPIWTTLTVPE
+750 TVVTEPVWPDITLTDV
-765 GWEHPGKTGVKVIDD
+765 WERPDRTGVKAVDD
-780 FIWDVTDLY
+780 YIRGFISLY
-789 DAVQEALTKRAPGYN
+789 DEVQSALKKRAPGYSI
-804 VYTYY
+804 YTYY

-823 FTKGEEVAS
+823 FTKGETVAS
-832 GSDGWRIPY
+832 GEDGWRIPY
-841 TLKEY
+841 TLEQY
-846 KYDFDELESMREDVA
+846 KYDFDALKSMKEDVT
-861 DLLVQLPAANV
+861 DLMLQLPSANV
-872 GLVELGLGAISF
+872 GLVELGLGAIAY
-884 GKVMKK
+884 GKIIK
-890 ANKMLLELR
+890 ATNKMLPKLK
-899 KVINDMYRCA
+899 KVIDEMYRCT
-909 RENEAYLLTLLNS
+909 RENEAYLVTLLTS
-922 AVDIDGRVSTERTIF
+922 AVDVDGRVSTERTIF

-942 GETPP
+942 GEIPP
-947 PGETAKVR
+947 AGQTAMVR

>member
-1 MASKLTHMKKY
+1 MKRHVILLIASML
-12 IFLTV
+12 F
-17 ALLLMS
+17 S
-23 VQLFAQTPVY
+23 VSAQLSAQTPVY
-33 LTKAYQPVESDRYNS
+33 LTKAYKPVESDRYTA
-48 YSSLEIQGGDV
+48 YSSLEIQGGDT

-76 TFHLGGKYESIS
+76 TFHLGGKYETIS
-88 FILGAEKSYGG
+88 FILGAEKSNGG

-106 IHADGRRIFDYVL
+106 IHADGRRIFDHVL
-119 RDGDLGQHFTLNI
+119 RDGDLGQHFTLDI

-170 NPEVKTRKLFR
+170 DPQVKTRMLFR
-181 DIVPY
+181 DIAPY

-194 TSGNSGR
+194 TKGDSGR
-201 HTLVGPDKETKS
+201 HTLVGPDKKNKS
-213 IKIGNKEYDYGLWL
+213 IRIGNKEYDYGLWL
-227 GMSMRLIG
+227 GMSMQLIG
-235 SGESE
+235 GWESE
-240 TNFNIRGQYETLRF
+240 TDFNIRGQYETLRF

-261 DDGNDT
+261 DNGNDT
-267 SRGWVTVKG
+267 STGWVSVLG
-276 DNKILYEYEINEE
+276 DGKILYEYEINEE
-289 SIAQQVTLDVKGIHK
+289 SIAQQVTLDVKGVHK
-304 LTFMSEQASGNLDG
+304 LAFTSEQTSGSLDG

-329 EAPEVDKGA
+329 EAPEMDSGA
-338 GVAVTVDAPDPR
+338 GVAVTADAPDPR

-364 PPYSLRSKVEYQLY
+364 PPYSLRSQVEYQLY
-378 EGVSDYV
+378 EGISDYV

-399 LYMTSSFLN
+399 LYNLTSFL
-408 NDLRSHAIFDLGNE
+408 DDDVRSHALFDLGNE

-441 DKLRVYA
+441 DMLRVYA
-448 DEELILEVPLHATY
+448 DEELIFEVPLHSTY
-462 PNQKFVL
+462 PNQKYII
-469 PINKCRKLKFESGGQ
+469 PINKCRKLKFESSGQ
-484 GTMDAAAFGVADL
+484 STMDAAAFGVADL

-528 PYIHYVSS
+528 PYIHYVSQAS
-536 SREGAFVDGTSKKN
+536 SGVFIDGTSKKN

-581 SDAVGAGAVGA
+581 SDAVGAGAIGA

-624 AAGGEVAENSCAA
+624 AAGGEAVENSCAA

-678 LLIGSNLNVVAEFD
+678 LLIGSNLEVVAELD

-711 LMFWLSNTAGTST
+711 LMFWLSNTGGTSA

-733 SKKKTELVVP
+733 SKKKSELVVP
-743 EDMRTAL
+743 EDMRPAL
-750 TVVTEPIWTTLTVPE
+750 TVVTEPVWTDLTVPE

-789 DAVQEALTKRAPGYN
+789 DEVQEALTKRAPGYD

-841 TLKEY
+841 TLSDY
-846 KYDFDELESMREDVA
+846 KYDFDALESMRENVA

-872 GLVELGLGAISF
+872 GLVELGLRAISF
-884 GKVMKK
+884 GKVMKTADK
-890 ANKMLLELR
+890 LIIELR

-909 RENEAYLLTLLNS
+909 RENEAFLVNLLNS
-922 AVDIDGRVSTERTIF
+922 AIDIDGRVSTERTIF

-942 GETPP
+942 GEIPP
-947 PGETAKVR
+947 SGETAKVR

>member
-1 MASKLTHMKKY
+1 MKKH
-12 IFLTV
+12 ILLIAAFL
-17 ALLLMS
+17 
-23 VQLFAQTPVY
+23 LFGVHLSAQTPVY
-33 LTKAYQPVESDRYNS
+33 LTKAYKPLESDRYTA
-48 YSSLEIQGGDV
+48 YSSLEIEGGDV

-88 FILGAEKSYGG
+88 FILGAEKSHGG

-155 LWTKG
+155 LWTKD

-170 NPEVKTRKLFR
+170 DPEVKTRMLFR
-181 DIVPY
+181 DIAPY
-186 RINYSSSN
+186 RMNGSSF
-194 TSGNSGR
+194 TSQGDGR
-201 HTLVGPDKETKS
+201 HTWVAPDRKTKS
-213 IKIGNKEYDYGLWL
+213 IKIGNKTYEYGLLL
-227 GMSMRLIG
+227 GMSMQLSG
-235 SGESE
+235 SGKSS
-240 TNFNIRGQYETLRF
+240 TDLNIRGQYESLRF

-267 SRGWVTVKG
+267 SRGWVTVLG
-276 DNKILYEYEINEE
+276 DGKILYEYEINEE
-289 SIAQQVTLDVKGIHK
+289 SIAQQVTLDVKGVNR
-304 LTFMSEQASGNLDG
+304 LTFESEQVSGSLDA

-329 EAPEVDKGA
+329 NTPDADTD
-338 GVAVTVDAPDPR
+338 VAVTVDAPDPR
-350 LKELPDVCKLISNI
+350 LKELPDVCKLITNI

-378 EGVSDYV
+378 EGISDYV

-399 LYMTSSFLN
+399 LYMTASFLN
-408 NDLRSHAIFDLGNE
+408 SDLRSHAIFDLGNE

-435 SWVMGN
+435 SWVMNN
-441 DKLRVYA
+441 DVLRVYA
-448 DEELILEVPLHATY
+448 DDELILEAPLHATY
-462 PNQKFVL
+462 PNQHFVL
-469 PINKCRKLKFESGGQ
+469 PINKCRKLKFESSGQ
-484 GTMDAAAFGVADL
+484 STMDAAAFGVADL

-528 PYIHYVSS
+528 PYIHYVSQAS
-536 SREGAFVDGTSKKN
+536 SGVFVDGKSMKN

-573 LDFGALSG
+573 LDFGVLSG
-581 SDAVGAGAVGA
+581 SDAVGAGAIGS

-605 VGGAMVG
+605 IGGATVG
-612 TTLAPIAPLLML
+612 ATLAPIAPLLML
-624 AAGGEVAENSCAA
+624 AAGGEAAENSCAA

-667 MQPDISERKER
+667 MQPDISERKEK

-711 LMFWLSNTAGTST
+711 LMFWLSNTNGTSA

-743 EDMRTAL
+743 EDMRPAL
-750 TVVTEPIWTTLTVPE
+750 TVVTEPVWPDITLTDV
-765 GWEHPGKTGVKVIDD
+765 WERPDRTGVKAVDD
-780 FIWDVTDLY
+780 YIRGFISLY
-789 DAVQEALTKRAPGYN
+789 NEVQSALKKRAPGYSI
-804 VYTYY
+804 YTYY

-823 FTKGEEVAS
+823 FTKGETVAS
-832 GSDGWRIPY
+832 GEDGWRIPY
-841 TLKEY
+841 TLEQY
-846 KYDFDELESMREDVA
+846 KYDFDALKSMKEDVT
-861 DLLVQLPAANV
+861 DLMLQLPSANV
-872 GLVELGLGAISF
+872 GLVELGLGAIAY
-884 GKVMKK
+884 GKIIK
-890 ANKMLLELR
+890 ATNKMLPKLK
-899 KVINDMYRCA
+899 KVIDEMYRCT
-909 RENEAYLLTLLNS
+909 RENEAYLVTLLNS

-947 PGETAKVR
+947 AGETAKVR

>member
-1 MASKLTHMKKY
+1 MKKH
-12 IFLTV
+12 ILLVAAFL
-17 ALLLMS
+17 
-23 VQLFAQTPVY
+23 LFGVHLSAQTPVY
-33 LTKAYQPVESDRYNS
+33 LTKAYKPLESDRYTA

-88 FILGAEKSYGG
+88 FILGAEKSHGG

-155 LWTKG
+155 LWTKD

-170 NPEVKTRKLFR
+170 DPEVKTRMLFR
-181 DIVPY
+181 DIAPY
-186 RINYSSSN
+186 RMNGSSF
-194 TSGNSGR
+194 TSQGDGR
-201 HTLVGPDKETKS
+201 HTWVAPDRKTKS
-213 IKIGNKEYDYGLWL
+213 IKIGNKTYEYGLLL
-227 GMSMRLIG
+227 GMSMQLSG
-235 SGESE
+235 SGKSS
-240 TNFNIRGQYETLRF
+240 TDLNIRGQYESLRF

-267 SRGWVTVKG
+267 SRGWVTVLG
-276 DNKILYEYEINEE
+276 DGKILYEYEINEE
-289 SIAQQVTLDVKGIHK
+289 SIAQQVTLDVKGVNR
-304 LTFMSEQASGNLDG
+304 LTFESEQVSGSLDA

-329 EAPEVDKGA
+329 NTPDPDAD
-338 GVAVTVDAPDPR
+338 VAVTVDAPDPR
-350 LKELPDVCKLISNI
+350 LKELPDVCKLITNI

-378 EGVSDYV
+378 EGISDYV

-399 LYMTSSFLN
+399 LYMTASFLN
-408 NDLRSHAIFDLGNE
+408 SDLRSHAIFDLGNE

-435 SWVMGN
+435 SWVMNN
-441 DKLRVYA
+441 DVLRVYA
-448 DEELILEVPLHATY
+448 DDELILEAPLHATY
-462 PNQKFVL
+462 PNQHFVL

-484 GTMDAAAFGVADL
+484 GSMDAAAFGVADL

-528 PYIHYVSS
+528 PYIHYVSQAS
-536 SREGAFVDGTSKKN
+536 SGVFVDGKSMKN

-573 LDFGALSG
+573 LDFGPLSG
-581 SDAVGAGAVGA
+581 SDAVGAGAIGA

-605 VGGAMVG
+605 VGGVMVG

-624 AAGGEVAENSCAA
+624 AAGGEAAENSCAA

-667 MQPDISERKER
+667 MQPDISERKEK
-678 LLIGSNLNVVAEFD
+678 LMIGSNLNVVAEFD
-692 VFEGMQP
+692 VFEGMKP

-711 LMFWLSNTAGTST
+711 LMFWLSNTNGTSA

-733 SKKKTELVVP
+733 SKTKSGLVVP
-743 EDMRTAL
+743 EDMRPAL
-750 TVVTEPIWTTLTVPE
+750 TVVTEPVWPDITLTDV
-765 GWEHPGKTGVKVIDD
+765 WERPDRTGVKAVDD
-780 FIWDVTDLY
+780 YIRGFISLY
-789 DAVQEALTKRAPGYN
+789 DEVQSALKKRAPGYSI
-804 VYTYY
+804 YTYY

-823 FTKGEEVAS
+823 FTKGETVAS
-832 GSDGWRIPY
+832 GEDGWRIPY
-841 TLKEY
+841 TLEQY
-846 KYDFDELESMREDVA
+846 KYDFDALKSMKEDVT
-861 DLLVQLPAANV
+861 DLMLQLPSANV
-872 GLVELGLGAISF
+872 GLVELGLGAIAY
-884 GKVMKK
+884 GKIIK
-890 ANKMLLELR
+890 ATNKMLPKLK
-899 KVINDMYRCA
+899 KVIDEMYRCT
-909 RENEAYLLTLLNS
+909 RENEAYLVTLLTS
-922 AVDIDGRVSTERTIF
+922 AVDVDGRVSTERTIF

-942 GETPP
+942 GEIPP
-947 PGETAKVR
+947 AGQTAMVR

>member
-1 MASKLTHMKKY
+1 MKKY
-12 IFLTV
+12 FFFIAVFLMV
-17 ALLLMS
+17 S
-23 VQLFAQTPVY
+23 VQLLAQTPVY
-33 LTKAYQPVESDRYNS
+33 LTKAYQPVESDRYNA

-88 FILGAEKSYGG
+88 FILGAEKSHGG

-155 LWTKG
+155 LWTKD

-170 NPEVKTRKLFR
+170 DPEVKTRMLFR
-181 DIVPY
+181 DIAPY
-186 RINYSSSN
+186 RMNGSSF
-194 TSGNSGR
+194 NSQGDGR
-201 HTLVGPDKETKS
+201 HTWVSPDRKTKS
-213 IKIGNKEYDYGLWL
+213 IKIGNKTYEYGLLL
-227 GMSMRLIG
+227 GMSMRLSG
-235 SGESE
+235 SGKSS
-240 TNFNIRGQYETLRF
+240 TDLNIRGQYESLRF

-267 SRGWVTVKG
+267 SRGWVTVLG
-276 DNKILYEYEINEE
+276 DGKILYEYEINEE
-289 SIAQQVTLDVKGIHK
+289 SIAQQVTLDVKGVNR
-304 LTFMSEQASGNLDG
+304 LTFESEQASGSLDA

-329 EAPEVDKGA
+329 NTPDADTDF
-338 GVAVTVDAPDPR
+338 AVTVDAPDPR
-350 LKELPDVCKLISNI
+350 LKELPDVCKLITNI

-378 EGVSDYV
+378 EGISDYV

-399 LYMTSSFLN
+399 LYMTASFLN
-408 NDLRSHAIFDLGNE
+408 SDLRSHAIFDLGNE

-435 SWVMGN
+435 SWVMNN
-441 DKLRVYA
+441 DVLRVYA
-448 DEELILEVPLHATY
+448 DDELILEAPLHATY
-462 PNQKFVL
+462 PNQHFVL

-484 GTMDAAAFGVADL
+484 SSMDAAAFGVADL

-528 PYIHYVSS
+528 PYIHYVSQAS
-536 SREGAFVDGTSKKN
+536 SGVFVDGKSMKN

-573 LDFGALSG
+573 LDFGVLSG
-581 SDAVGAGAVGA
+581 SYAVGAGAIGA

-605 VGGAMVG
+605 IGGATIG
-612 TTLAPIAPLLML
+612 ATLAPIAPLLML
-624 AAGGEVAENSCAA
+624 AAGGEAAENSCAA

-667 MQPDISERKER
+667 MQPDISERKEK
-678 LLIGSNLNVVAEFD
+678 LLIGSDLNVVAELD
-692 VFEGMQP
+692 LFEGMQP
-699 QTVTVPIEGCEQ
+699 QTVTVPIEGCGQ
-711 LMFWLSNTAGTST
+711 LMFWLSNTGGTSA

-743 EDMRTAL
+743 EDMRPAL
-750 TVVTEPIWTTLTVPE
+750 TVVTEPVWTDLTVPE

-780 FIWDVTDLY
+780 FIGDFTDLY
-789 DAVQEALTKRAPGYN
+789 EAVQEALTKRAPDYN

-823 FTKGEEVAS
+823 FTKGEDVAS

-841 TLKEY
+841 TLGQY

-861 DLLVQLPAANV
+861 DLLLQLPAANV
-872 GLVELGLGAISF
+872 GLVELGFGAISF
-884 GKVMKK
+884 GKVMKT

-909 RENEAYLLTLLNS
+909 RENEAYLITLLNS
-922 AVDIDGRVSTERTIF
+922 AVDIDGRVTTERTVF
-937 APLLP
+937 APLQP

>member
-1 MASKLTHMKKY
+1 MKRHFILFVVFMLAS
-12 IFLTV
+12 V
-17 ALLLMS
+17 SA
-23 VQLFAQTPVY
+23 QLSAQTPVY
-33 LTKAYQPVESDRYNS
+33 LTKAYKPLESDRYTA
-48 YSSLEIQGGDV
+48 YSSLEIEGGDV

-88 FILGAEKSYGG
+88 FVLGAEKSHGG

-155 LWTKG
+155 LWTKD

-170 NPEVKTRKLFR
+170 DPEVKTRMLFR
-181 DIVPY
+181 DIAPY
-186 RINYSSSN
+186 RMNGSSF
-194 TSGNSGR
+194 NSQGDGR
-201 HTLVGPDKETKS
+201 HTWVAPDRKTKS
-213 IKIGNKEYDYGLWL
+213 IKIGNKTYEYGLLL
-227 GMSMRLIG
+227 GMSMRLSG
-235 SGESE
+235 SGKSS
-240 TNFNIRGQYETLRF
+240 TDLNIRGQYESLRF

-267 SRGWVTVKG
+267 SRGWVTVLG
-276 DNKILYEYEINEE
+276 DGKILYEYEINEE
-289 SIAQQVTLDVKGIHK
+289 SIAQQVTLDVKGVNR
-304 LTFMSEQASGNLDG
+304 LTFESEQVSGSLDA

-329 EAPEVDKGA
+329 NTPDADTD
-338 GVAVTVDAPDPR
+338 VAVTVDAPDPR
-350 LKELPDVCKLISNI
+350 LKELPDVCKLITNI

-378 EGVSDYV
+378 EGISDYV

-399 LYMTSSFLN
+399 LYMTASFLN
-408 NDLRSHAIFDLGNE
+408 SDLRSHAIFDLGNE

-435 SWVMGN
+435 SWVMNN
-441 DKLRVYA
+441 DVLRVYA
-448 DEELILEVPLHATY
+448 DDELILEAPLHATY
-462 PNQKFVL
+462 PNQHFVL

-484 GTMDAAAFGVADL
+484 SSMDAAAFGVADL

-528 PYIHYVSS
+528 PYIHYVSQAS
-536 SREGAFVDGTSKKN
+536 SGVFVDGKSMKN

-573 LDFGALSG
+573 LDFGVLSG
-581 SDAVGAGAVGA
+581 SDAVGAGAIGA

-605 VGGAMVG
+605 IGGATVG
-612 TTLAPIAPLLML
+612 ATLAPIAPLLML
-624 AAGGEVAENSCAA
+624 AAGGEAAENSCAA

-667 MQPDISERKER
+667 MQPDISERKEK

-711 LMFWLSNTAGTST
+711 LMFWLSNTNGTSA

-733 SKKKTELVVP
+733 SKKRTALVVP
-743 EDMRTAL
+743 EDMRPAL
-750 TVVTEPIWTTLTVPE
+750 TVVTEPVWPDITLTDV
-765 GWEHPGKTGVKVIDD
+765 WERPDRTGVKAVDD
-780 FIWDVTDLY
+780 YIRGFISLY
-789 DAVQEALTKRAPGYN
+789 NEVQSALKKRAPGYSI
-804 VYTYY
+804 YTYY

-823 FTKGEEVAS
+823 FTKGETVAS
-832 GSDGWRIPY
+832 GEDGWRIPY
-841 TLKEY
+841 TLEQY
-846 KYDFDELESMREDVA
+846 KYDFNALKSMKEDVT
-861 DLLVQLPAANV
+861 DLMLQLPSANV
-872 GLVELGLGAISF
+872 GLVELGLGAIAY
-884 GKVMKK
+884 GKIIK
-890 ANKMLLELR
+890 ATNKMLPKLK
-899 KVINDMYRCA
+899 KVIDEMYRCT
-909 RENEAYLLTLLNS
+909 RENEAYLVTLLYS

-947 PGETAKVR
+947 AGETAMVR